1 MGKNAV
7 SNSEQITQSFA
18 KEELAARRAGI
29 SVGQYRAALRTLPAQ
44 FTDIATQ
51 LAGGQSPWL
60 ILLQQGGQVKDSFGG
75 FIPMLQTFRDYLF
88 GFNSDLSKSS
98 EETSEGIG
106 DVSEKINNTTESAE
120 HLGRVR
126 GLISPLTLSF
136 VALSVAAGTMLYAWY
151 RGTETL
157 SDFNKTLILT
167 GNESG
172 LTANRMLELARSGQ
186 EAGLTFNQTSEALTG
201 LINAGVRGGSQFDK
215 MSQAVANFT
224 DVSGVPVDK
233 VAAAFGR
240 LTNDPTSGLIA
251 MSQQFHNVT
260 AEQISYVAQLQR
272 SGDETA
278 ALQAANELATSG
290 FERQAKQLTDN
301 MGIIES
307 AADSLASAFKSMW
320 DAALDI
326 GRPDTS
332 QEILGKAQTAFKRAD
347 EIWNLRKNDRYIN
360 DEARDRFW
368 NDRETARLA
377 LDMAQ
382 QQAGIA
388 AVSAESAQQEAEQEA
403 SRKKYAAQA
412 QANYAKSQTALEKY
426 TARQNELNKAL
437 KEGHILQADY
447 AINMAA
453 AKKEYE
459 ASVKKTPK
467 PKGVKVSAGNRSSD
481 QTDAETLQLMTQLKL
496 LQQHTGLND
505 TISQQRKNLWSLQ
518 SKFTVIE
525 EASKTRALSK
535 DEQSLLASKDK
546 VLAQAEVNAKLG
558 DQIVAQERLNK
569 LQDNSLK
576 YVTQMQ
582 EKTAALTDSA
592 GLSDRGAQRN
602 NERAQLRQGWKNQ
615 GGSLEDEGYQ
625 KELSALEGY
634 YAAQDEMRNNWLAGV
649 QSSWENY
656 ADMAANYNQIAA
668 DTTNTALGGVTSN
681 LQQGLYDL
689 ATQSEDAGD
698 ALSNMVE
705 GFGKTVIQTLAQL
718 AAQWLVYQ
726 GVQLLVGKTT
736 QAAAAAPMITNA
748 QATALQAQLAAYA
761 STAAIPIVGPAMAPA
776 ALTAAIGVTE
786 PLVAAISGLALSG
799 MAHDGIDKIPETG
812 TWLLKKGE
820 RVTTAGTS
828 AKLDSTLE
836 QVRQQRAASGG
847 TVIAEFHNTFT
858 GKADD
863 TTMQMVNQQLRASE
877 KRIKQYMTSQVVNPT
892 EDYGRSLKT
901 IYRGRRIK

>member
-1 MGKNAV
+1 MSQPVGDLVVKIDGD
-7 SNSEQITQSFA
+7 SA
-18 KEELAARRAGI
+18 KFDEEVAHLNKQLSGLGRAANDSTAQVTAAFTRQERAAKRAGI
-29 SVGQYRAALRTLPAQ
+29 SIGQYNNAMRMLPAQ
-44 FTDIATQ
+44 LTDVATQ

-75 FIPMLQTFRDYLF
+75 LIPTFRGLL
-88 GFNSDLSKSS
+88 GAVSPLAVGVAAL
-98 EETSEGIG
+98 TAAGAGIG
-106 DVSEKINNTTESAE
+106 YI
-120 HLGRVR
+120 
-126 GLISPLTLSF
+126 F
-136 VALSVAAGTMLYAWY
+136 YQGTS
-151 RGTETL
+151 TL
-157 SDFNKTLILT
+157 SDFNKTLTLS
-167 GNESG
+167 GNTAG
-172 LTANRMLELARSGQ
+172 LTTDRMLALAKSGQ
-186 EAGLTFNQTSEALTG
+186 QAGLTFDQTTDSLTA
-201 LINAGVRGGSQFDK
+201 LINAGVGAGARFDELSQ
-215 MSQAVANFT
+215 SVAKFST
-224 DVSGVPVDK
+224 ASGIPIEK
-233 VAAAFGR
+233 VAEAFGK

-251 MSQQFHNVT
+251 MAQQFHNVT
-260 AEQISYVAQLQR
+260 AEQIDYVAQLQR
-272 SGDETA
+272 SGDEAA
-278 ALQAANELATSG
+278 ALQAANDAATKG
-290 FERQAKQLTDN
+290 FNTQTQSLIDN
-301 MGIIES
+301 MGTIERS
-307 AADSLASAFKSMW
+307 ADSLKRAFKSMW
-320 DAALDI
+320 DAALDL
-326 GRPDTS
+326 GRPDTAGEMVS
-332 QEILGKAQTAFKRAD
+332 KAQSAFKQAD
-347 EIWNLRKNDRYIN
+347 DIWNLRKNDRYVN
-360 DEARDRFW
+360 DEARARFW
-368 NDRETARLA
+368 NDRESARLA

-388 AVSAESAQQEAEQEA
+388 KASAAAAEKEAEAESEKQ
-403 SRKKYAAQA
+403 KYAAQA

-459 ASVKKTPK
+459 ATLKKTPK
-467 PKGVKVSAGNRSSD
+467 PKGVKVSAGDRSSD

-518 SKFTVIE
+518 SKFSVIE

-576 YVTQMQ
+576 FITQMQ

-592 GLSDRGAQRN
+592 GLSDRDAQRN
-602 NERAQLRQGWKNQ
+602 SERAQLRQGWKNQ

-656 ADMAANYNQIAA
+656 ADMATNYNQIAA
-668 DTTNTALGGVTSN
+668 DTTNTALSGVTSN

-689 ATQSEDAGD
+689 ATQSESAGD

-736 QAAAAAPMITNA
+736 QASAIAPMVSNA

-828 AKLDSTLE
+828 AKLDATLE
-836 QVRQQRAASGG
+836 QVRQQRSLAGNPLH
-847 TVIAEFHNTFT
+847 VEFNNTYT
-858 GKADD
+858 GKPDD
-863 TTMQMVNQQLRASE
+863 AMVQMLDQRQRASE
-877 KRIKQYMTSQVVNPT
+877 KRLKQYFTSQVLNPT
-892 EDYGRSLKT
+892 ENYGRSLKSV
-901 IYRGRRIK
+901 YPGRRKK

>member
-1 MGKNAV
+1 MSQPVGDLVVKIDGD
-7 SNSEQITQSFA
+7 SA
-18 KEELAARRAGI
+18 KFDEEVAHLNKQLSGLGRAANDSTAQVTAAFTRQERAAKRAGI
-29 SVGQYRAALRTLPAQ
+29 SIGQYNNAMRMLPAQ
-44 FTDIATQ
+44 LTDVATQ

-75 FIPMLQTFRDYLF
+75 LIPTFRGLL
-88 GFNSDLSKSS
+88 GAVSPLAVGVAAL
-98 EETSEGIG
+98 TAAGAGIG
-106 DVSEKINNTTESAE
+106 YI
-120 HLGRVR
+120 
-126 GLISPLTLSF
+126 F
-136 VALSVAAGTMLYAWY
+136 YQGTS
-151 RGTETL
+151 TL
-157 SDFNKTLILT
+157 SDFNKTLTLS
-167 GNESG
+167 GNTAG
-172 LTANRMLELARSGQ
+172 LTTDRMLALAKSGQ
-186 EAGLTFNQTSEALTG
+186 QAGLTFDQTTDSLTA
-201 LINAGVRGGSQFDK
+201 LINAGVGAGARFDELSQ
-215 MSQAVANFT
+215 SVAKFST
-224 DVSGVPVDK
+224 ASGIPIEK
-233 VAAAFGR
+233 VAEAFGK

-251 MSQQFHNVT
+251 MAQQFHNVT
-260 AEQISYVAQLQR
+260 AEQIDYVAQLQR
-272 SGDETA
+272 SGDEAA
-278 ALQAANELATSG
+278 ALQAANDAATKG
-290 FERQAKQLTDN
+290 FNTQTQSLIDN
-301 MGIIES
+301 MGTIERS
-307 AADSLASAFKSMW
+307 ADSLKRAFKSMW
-320 DAALDI
+320 DAALDL
-326 GRPDTS
+326 GRPDTAGEMVS
-332 QEILGKAQTAFKRAD
+332 KAQSAFKQAD
-347 EIWNLRKNDRYIN
+347 DIWNLRKNDRYIN
-360 DEARDRFW
+360 DEARARFW
-368 NDRETARLA
+368 NDRESARLA

-388 AVSAESAQQEAEQEA
+388 KASAAAAEKEAEAESEKQ
-403 SRKKYAAQA
+403 KYAAQA

-459 ASVKKTPK
+459 ATLKKTPK
-467 PKGVKVSAGNRSSD
+467 PKGVKVSAGDRSYD

-518 SKFTVIE
+518 SKFAVIE

-535 DEQSLLASKDK
+535 EEQSLLASKDK

-592 GLSDRGAQRN
+592 GLSDKDAQRN
-602 NERAQLRQGWKNQ
+602 SERAQLRQGWKNQ

-625 KELSALEGY
+625 KELSALEDY

-656 ADMAANYNQIAA
+656 ANMATNYNQIAA

-736 QAAAAAPMITNA
+736 QASAIAPMVANA
-748 QATALQAQLAAYA
+748 QATSLQAQLAAYA
-761 STAAIPIVGPAMAPA
+761 STAAIPIVGPALAPA
-776 ALTAAIGVTE
+776 ALAAAAGVTA
-786 PLVAAISGLALSG
+786 PLVAAISASALAG

-828 AKLDSTLE
+828 AKLDATLE
-836 QVRQQRAASGG
+836 QVRKQRSLAGNPLH
-847 TVIAEFHNTFT
+847 VEFNNTYT
-858 GKADD
+858 GKPDD
-863 TTMQMVNQQLRASE
+863 AMVQMLDQRQRASE
-877 KRIKQYMTSQVVNPT
+877 KRLKQYFTSQVINPT
-892 EDYGRSLKT
+892 ENYGRSLKSV
-901 IYRGRRIK
+901 YPGRRKK

>member
-1 MGKNAV
+1 MSQPVGDLVVKIDGD
-7 SNSEQITQSFA
+7 SA
-18 KEELAARRAGI
+18 KFDEEVAHLNKQLSGLGRAANDSTAQVTAAFTRQERAAKRAGI
-29 SVGQYRAALRTLPAQ
+29 SIGQYNNAMRMLPAQ
-44 FTDIATQ
+44 LTDVATQ

-75 FIPMLQTFRDYLF
+75 LIPTFRGLL
-88 GFNSDLSKSS
+88 GAVSPLAVGVAAL
-98 EETSEGIG
+98 TAAGAGIG
-106 DVSEKINNTTESAE
+106 YI
-120 HLGRVR
+120 
-126 GLISPLTLSF
+126 F
-136 VALSVAAGTMLYAWY
+136 YQGTS
-151 RGTETL
+151 TL
-157 SDFNKTLILT
+157 SDFNKTLTLS
-167 GNESG
+167 GNTAG
-172 LTANRMLELARSGQ
+172 LTTDRMLALAKSGQ
-186 EAGLTFNQTSEALTG
+186 QAGLTFDQTTDSLTA
-201 LINAGVRGGSQFDK
+201 LINAGVGAGARFDELSQ
-215 MSQAVANFT
+215 SVAKFST
-224 DVSGVPVDK
+224 ASGIPIEK
-233 VAAAFGR
+233 VAEAFGK

-251 MSQQFHNVT
+251 MAQQFHNVT
-260 AEQISYVAQLQR
+260 AEQIDYVAQLQR
-272 SGDETA
+272 SGDEAA
-278 ALQAANELATSG
+278 ALQAANDAATKG
-290 FERQAKQLTDN
+290 FNTQTQSLIDN
-301 MGIIES
+301 MGTIERS
-307 AADSLASAFKSMW
+307 ADSLKRAFKSMW
-320 DAALDI
+320 DAALDL
-326 GRPDTS
+326 GRPDTAGEMVS
-332 QEILGKAQTAFKRAD
+332 KAQSAFKQAD
-347 EIWNLRKNDRYIN
+347 DIWNLRKNDRYVN
-360 DEARDRFW
+360 DEARARFW
-368 NDRETARLA
+368 NDRESARLA

-388 AVSAESAQQEAEQEA
+388 KASAAAAEKEAEAESEKQ
-403 SRKKYAAQA
+403 KYAAQA

-459 ASVKKTPK
+459 AALKKTPK
-467 PKGVKVSAGNRSSD
+467 PKGVKVSAGDRSSD

-518 SKFTVIE
+518 SKFAVIE

-535 DEQSLLASKDK
+535 EEQSLLASKDK

-592 GLSDRGAQRN
+592 GLSDKDAQRN
-602 NERAQLRQGWKNQ
+602 RERAQLRQGWKNQ

-656 ADMAANYNQIAA
+656 ADMATNYNQIAA

-736 QAAAAAPMITNA
+736 QAAASAPMITNA

-786 PLVAAISGLALSG
+786 PLVAAISGLALAG

-828 AKLDSTLE
+828 AKLDATLE
-836 QVRQQRAASGG
+836 QVRKQRSLAGNPLH
-847 TVIAEFHNTFT
+847 VEFNNTYT
-858 GKADD
+858 GKPDD
-863 TTMQMVNQQLRASE
+863 AMVQMLDQRQRASE
-877 KRIKQYMTSQVVNPT
+877 KRLKQYFTSQVINPT
-892 EDYGRSLKT
+892 ENYGRSLKSV
-901 IYRGRRIK
+901 YPGRRKK

>member
-1 MGKNAV
+1 MSQPVGDLVVKIDGD
-7 SNSEQITQSFA
+7 SA
-18 KEELAARRAGI
+18 KFDEEVAHLNKQLSGLGRAANDSTAQVTAAFTRQERAAKRAGI
-29 SVGQYRAALRTLPAQ
+29 SIGQYNNAMRMLTAQ
-44 FTDIATQ
+44 LTDVATQ

-75 FIPMLQTFRDYLF
+75 LIPTFRGLL
-88 GFNSDLSKSS
+88 GAVSPLAVGVAAL
-98 EETSEGIG
+98 TAAGAGIG
-106 DVSEKINNTTESAE
+106 YI
-120 HLGRVR
+120 
-126 GLISPLTLSF
+126 F
-136 VALSVAAGTMLYAWY
+136 YQGTS
-151 RGTETL
+151 TL
-157 SDFNKTLILT
+157 SDFNKTLTLS
-167 GNESG
+167 GNTAG
-172 LTANRMLELARSGQ
+172 LTTDRMLALAKSGQ
-186 EAGLTFNQTSEALTG
+186 QAGLTFDQTTDSLTA
-201 LINAGVRGGSQFDK
+201 LINAGVGAGARFDELSQ
-215 MSQAVANFT
+215 SVAKFST
-224 DVSGVPVDK
+224 VSGIPIEK
-233 VAAAFGR
+233 VAEAFGK

-251 MSQQFHNVT
+251 MAQQFHNVT
-260 AEQISYVAQLQR
+260 AEQIDYVAQLQR
-272 SGDETA
+272 SGDEAA
-278 ALQAANELATSG
+278 ALQAANDAATKG
-290 FERQAKQLTDN
+290 FNTQTQSLIDN
-301 MGIIES
+301 MGTIERS
-307 AADSLASAFKSMW
+307 ADSLKRAFKSMW
-320 DAALDI
+320 DAALDL
-326 GRPDTS
+326 GRPDTAGEMVS
-332 QEILGKAQTAFKRAD
+332 KAQSAFKQAD
-347 EIWNLRKNDRYIN
+347 DIWNLRKNDRYVN
-360 DEARDRFW
+360 DEARARFW
-368 NDRETARLA
+368 NDRESARLA

-388 AVSAESAQQEAEQEA
+388 KASAAAAEKEAEAESEKQ
-403 SRKKYAAQA
+403 KYAAQA

-459 ASVKKTPK
+459 ATLKKTPK
-467 PKGVKVSAGNRSSD
+467 PKGVKVSAGDRSSD

-518 SKFTVIE
+518 SKFAVIE

-535 DEQSLLASKDK
+535 EEQSLLASKDK

-592 GLSDRGAQRN
+592 GLSDKDAQRN
-602 NERAQLRQGWKNQ
+602 RERAQLRQGWKNQ

-656 ADMAANYNQIAA
+656 ADMATNYNQIAA

-786 PLVAAISGLALSG
+786 PLVAAISGLALAG

-828 AKLDSTLE
+828 AKLDATLE
-836 QVRQQRAASGG
+836 QVRKQRSLAGNPLH
-847 TVIAEFHNTFT
+847 VEFNNTYT
-858 GKADD
+858 GKPDD
-863 TTMQMVNQQLRASE
+863 AMVQMLDQRQRASE
-877 KRIKQYMTSQVVNPT
+877 KRLKQYFTSQVINPT
-892 EDYGRSLKT
+892 ENYGRSLKSV
-901 IYRGRRIK
+901 YPGRRKK

>member
-1 MGKNAV
+1 MSQPVGDLVVKIDGD
-7 SNSEQITQSFA
+7 SA
-18 KEELAARRAGI
+18 KFDEEVAHLNKQLSGLGRAANDSTAQVTAAFTRQERAAKRAGI
-29 SVGQYRAALRTLPAQ
+29 SIGQYNNAMRMLPAQ
-44 FTDIATQ
+44 LTDVATQ

-75 FIPMLQTFRDYLF
+75 LIPTFRGLL
-88 GFNSDLSKSS
+88 GAVSPVAVGVAAL
-98 EETSEGIG
+98 TAAGAGIG
-106 DVSEKINNTTESAE
+106 YI
-120 HLGRVR
+120 
-126 GLISPLTLSF
+126 F
-136 VALSVAAGTMLYAWY
+136 YQGTS
-151 RGTETL
+151 TL
-157 SDFNKTLILT
+157 SDFNKTLTLS
-167 GNESG
+167 GNTAG
-172 LTANRMLELARSGQ
+172 LTTDRMLALAKSGQ
-186 EAGLTFNQTSEALTG
+186 QAGLTFDQTTDSLTA
-201 LINAGVRGGSQFDK
+201 LINAGVGAGARFDELSQ
-215 MSQAVANFT
+215 SVAKFST
-224 DVSGVPVDK
+224 ASGIPIEK
-233 VAAAFGR
+233 VAEAFGK
-240 LTNDPTSGLIA
+240 LTNDPTSGLVA
-251 MSQQFHNVT
+251 MAQQFHNVT
-260 AEQISYVAQLQR
+260 AEQIDYVAQLQR
-272 SGDETA
+272 SGDEAA
-278 ALQAANELATSG
+278 ALQAANDAATKG
-290 FERQAKQLTDN
+290 FNTQTQSLIDN
-301 MGIIES
+301 MGTIERS
-307 AADSLASAFKSMW
+307 ADSLKRAFKSMW
-320 DAALDI
+320 DAALDL
-326 GRPDTS
+326 GRPDTAGEMVS
-332 QEILGKAQTAFKRAD
+332 KAQSAFKQAD
-347 EIWNLRKNDRYIN
+347 DIWNLRKNDRYVN
-360 DEARDRFW
+360 DEARARFW
-368 NDRETARLA
+368 NDRESARLA

-388 AVSAESAQQEAEQEA
+388 KASAAAAEKEAEAESEKQ
-403 SRKKYAAQA
+403 KYAAQA

-459 ASVKKTPK
+459 ATLKKTPK
-467 PKGVKVSAGNRSSD
+467 PKGVKVSAGDRSSD

-518 SKFTVIE
+518 SKFAVIE

-592 GLSDRGAQRN
+592 GLSDKDAQRN
-602 NERAQLRQGWKNQ
+602 SERAQLRQGWKNQ

-656 ADMAANYNQIAA
+656 ADMATNYNQIAA

-736 QAAAAAPMITNA
+736 QASAIAPMVANA
-748 QATALQAQLAAYA
+748 QATSLQAQLAAYA
-761 STAAIPIVGPAMAPA
+761 STAAIPIVGPALAPA
-776 ALTAAIGVTE
+776 ALAAAAGVTA
-786 PLVAAISGLALSG
+786 PLVAAISASALAG

-836 QVRQQRAASGG
+836 QVRKQRSLAGNPLH
-847 TVIAEFHNTFT
+847 VEFNNTYT
-858 GKADD
+858 GKPDD
-863 TTMQMVNQQLRASE
+863 ATIQMWDQRQRASE
-877 KRIKQYMTSQVVNPT
+877 KRLKEGANKQVISSQADSLIKISRIWADFFPANTSNQP
-892 EDYGRSLKT
+892 
-901 IYRGRRIK
+901 I

>member
-1 MGKNAV
+1 MSQPVGDLVVKIDGD
-7 SNSEQITQSFA
+7 SA
-18 KEELAARRAGI
+18 KFDEEVAHLNKQLSGLGRAANDSTAQVTAAFTRQERAAKRAGI
-29 SVGQYRAALRTLPAQ
+29 SIGQYNNAMRMLPAQ
-44 FTDIATQ
+44 LTDVATQ

-75 FIPMLQTFRDYLF
+75 LIPTFRGLL
-88 GFNSDLSKSS
+88 GAVSPLAVGVAAL
-98 EETSEGIG
+98 TAAGAGIG
-106 DVSEKINNTTESAE
+106 YI
-120 HLGRVR
+120 
-126 GLISPLTLSF
+126 F
-136 VALSVAAGTMLYAWY
+136 YQGTS
-151 RGTETL
+151 TL
-157 SDFNKTLILT
+157 SDFSKTLTLS
-167 GNESG
+167 GNTAG
-172 LTANRMLELARSGQ
+172 LTTDRMLALAKSGQ
-186 EAGLTFNQTSEALTG
+186 QAGLTFDQTTDSLTA
-201 LINAGVRGGSQFDK
+201 LIN
-215 MSQAVANFT
+215 
-224 DVSGVPVDK
+224 SGVGAGARFDELSQSVAKFSTASGIPIEK
-233 VAAAFGR
+233 VAEAFGK

-251 MSQQFHNVT
+251 MAQQFHNVT
-260 AEQISYVAQLQR
+260 AEQIDYVAQLQR
-272 SGDETA
+272 SGDEAA
-278 ALQAANELATSG
+278 ALQAANDAATKG
-290 FERQAKQLTDN
+290 FNTQTQSLIDN
-301 MGIIES
+301 MGTIERS
-307 AADSLASAFKSMW
+307 ADSLKRAFKSMW
-320 DAALDI
+320 DAALDL
-326 GRPDTS
+326 GRPDTAGEMVS
-332 QEILGKAQTAFKRAD
+332 KAQSAFKQAD
-347 EIWNLRKNDRYIN
+347 DIWNLRKNDRYVN
-360 DEARDRFW
+360 DEARARFW
-368 NDRETARLA
+368 NDRESARLA

-388 AVSAESAQQEAEQEA
+388 KASAAAAEKEAEAESEKQ
-403 SRKKYAAQA
+403 KYAAQA

-459 ASVKKTPK
+459 ATLKKTPK
-467 PKGVKVSAGNRSSD
+467 PKGVKVSAGDRSSD

-518 SKFTVIE
+518 SKFAVIE

-592 GLSDRGAQRN
+592 GLSDKDAQRN
-602 NERAQLRQGWKNQ
+602 SERAQLRQGWKNQ

-656 ADMAANYNQIAA
+656 ADMATNYNQIAA

-736 QAAAAAPMITNA
+736 QASAIAPMVANA
-748 QATALQAQLAAYA
+748 QATSLQAQLAAYA
-761 STAAIPIVGPAMAPA
+761 STAAIPIVGPALAPA
-776 ALTAAIGVTE
+776 ALAAAAGVTA
-786 PLVAAISGLALSG
+786 PLVAAISASALAG

-836 QVRQQRAASGG
+836 QVRKQRSLAGNPLH
-847 TVIAEFHNTFT
+847 VEFNNTYT
-858 GKADD
+858 GKPDD
-863 TTMQMVNQQLRASE
+863 ATIQMWDQRQRASE
-877 KRIKQYMTSQVVNPT
+877 KRLKQYFTSQVINPT
-892 EDYGRSLKT
+892 ENYGRSLKSV
-901 IYRGRRIK
+901 YPGRRKK

>member
-1 MGKNAV
+1 MSQPVGDLVVKIDGD
-7 SNSEQITQSFA
+7 SA
-18 KEELAARRAGI
+18 KFDEEVAHLNKQLSGLGRAANDSTAQVTAAFTRQERAAKRAGI
-29 SVGQYRAALRTLPAQ
+29 SIGQYNNAMRMLPAQ
-44 FTDIATQ
+44 LTDVATQ

-75 FIPMLQTFRDYLF
+75 LLPTFRGLL
-88 GFNSDLSKSS
+88 GAVSPLAVGVAAL
-98 EETSEGIG
+98 TAAGAGIG
-106 DVSEKINNTTESAE
+106 YI
-120 HLGRVR
+120 
-126 GLISPLTLSF
+126 F
-136 VALSVAAGTMLYAWY
+136 YQGTS
-151 RGTETL
+151 TL
-157 SDFNKTLILT
+157 SDFNKTLTLS
-167 GNESG
+167 GNTAG
-172 LTANRMLELARSGQ
+172 LTTDRMLALAKSGQ
-186 EAGLTFNQTSEALTG
+186 QAGLTFDQTTDSLTA
-201 LINAGVRGGSQFDK
+201 LINAGVGAGARFDELSQ
-215 MSQAVANFT
+215 SVAKFST
-224 DVSGVPVDK
+224 ASGIPIEK
-233 VAAAFGR
+233 VAEAFGK

-251 MSQQFHNVT
+251 MAQQFHNVT
-260 AEQISYVAQLQR
+260 AEQIDYVAQLQR
-272 SGDETA
+272 SGDEAA
-278 ALQAANELATSG
+278 ALQAANDAATKG
-290 FERQAKQLTDN
+290 FNTQTQSLIDN
-301 MGIIES
+301 MGTIERS
-307 AADSLASAFKSMW
+307 ADSLKRAFKSMW
-320 DAALDI
+320 DAALDL
-326 GRPDTS
+326 GRPDTAGEMVS
-332 QEILGKAQTAFKRAD
+332 KAKSAFKQAD
-347 EIWNLRKNDRYIN
+347 DIWNLRKNDRYVN
-360 DEARDRFW
+360 DEARARFW
-368 NDRETARLA
+368 NDRESARLA

-388 AVSAESAQQEAEQEA
+388 KASAAAAEKEAEAESEKQ
-403 SRKKYAAQA
+403 KYAAQA

-459 ASVKKTPK
+459 ATLKKTPK
-467 PKGVKVSAGNRSSD
+467 PKGVKVSAGDRSSD

-518 SKFTVIE
+518 SKFSVIE

-592 GLSDRGAQRN
+592 GLSDRDAQRN
-602 NERAQLRQGWKNQ
+602 SERAQLRQGWKNQ

-656 ADMAANYNQIAA
+656 ADMATNYNQIAA
-668 DTTNTALGGVTSN
+668 DTTNTALSGVTSN

-689 ATQSEDAGD
+689 ATQSESAGD

-736 QAAAAAPMITNA
+736 QASAIAPMVSNA

-828 AKLDSTLE
+828 AKLDATLE
-836 QVRQQRAASGG
+836 QVRQQRSLAGNPLH
-847 TVIAEFHNTFT
+847 VEFNNTYT
-858 GKADD
+858 GKPDD
-863 TTMQMVNQQLRASE
+863 AMVQMLDQRQRASE
-877 KRIKQYMTSQVVNPT
+877 KRLKQYFTSQVLNPT
-892 EDYGRSLKT
+892 ENYGRSLKSV
-901 IYRGRRIK
+901 YPGRRKK

>member
-1 MGKNAV
+1 MSQPVGDLVVKIDGD
-7 SNSEQITQSFA
+7 SA
-18 KEELAARRAGI
+18 KFDEEVAHLNKQLSGLGRAANDSTAQVTAAFTRQERAAKRAGI
-29 SVGQYRAALRTLPAQ
+29 SIGQYNNAMRMLPAQ
-44 FTDIATQ
+44 LTDVATQ

-75 FIPMLQTFRDYLF
+75 LIPTFRELL
-88 GFNSDLSKSS
+88 GAVSPLAVGVAAL
-98 EETSEGIG
+98 TAAGAGIG
-106 DVSEKINNTTESAE
+106 YI
-120 HLGRVR
+120 
-126 GLISPLTLSF
+126 F
-136 VALSVAAGTMLYAWY
+136 YQGTS
-151 RGTETL
+151 TL
-157 SDFNKTLILT
+157 SDFSKTLTLS
-167 GNESG
+167 GNTAG
-172 LTANRMLELARSGQ
+172 LTTDRMLALAKSGQ
-186 EAGLTFNQTSEALTG
+186 QAGLTFDQTTDSLTA
-201 LINAGVRGGSQFDK
+201 LINAGVGAGARFDELSQ
-215 MSQAVANFT
+215 SVAKFST
-224 DVSGVPVDK
+224 ASGIPIEK
-233 VAAAFGR
+233 VAEAFGK

-251 MSQQFHNVT
+251 MAQQFHNVT
-260 AEQISYVAQLQR
+260 AEQIDYVAQLQR
-272 SGDETA
+272 SGDEAA
-278 ALQAANELATSG
+278 ALQAANDAATKG
-290 FERQAKQLTDN
+290 FNTQTQSLIDN
-301 MGIIES
+301 MGTIERS
-307 AADSLASAFKSMW
+307 ADSLKRAFKSMW
-320 DAALDI
+320 DAALDL
-326 GRPDTS
+326 GRPDTAGEMVS
-332 QEILGKAQTAFKRAD
+332 KAQSAFKQAD
-347 EIWNLRKNDRYIN
+347 DIWNLRKNDRYVN
-360 DEARDRFW
+360 DEARARFW
-368 NDRETARLA
+368 NDRESARLA

-388 AVSAESAQQEAEQEA
+388 KASAAAAEKEAEAESEKQ
-403 SRKKYAAQA
+403 KYAAQA

-459 ASVKKTPK
+459 ATLKKTPK
-467 PKGVKVSAGNRSSD
+467 PKGVKVSAGDRSSD

-518 SKFTVIE
+518 SKFAVIE

-592 GLSDRGAQRN
+592 GLSDKDAQRN
-602 NERAQLRQGWKNQ
+602 SEMAQLRQGWKNQ

-656 ADMAANYNQIAA
+656 ADMATNYNQIAA
-668 DTTNTALGGVTSN
+668 DTTNTALSGVTSN

-705 GFGKTVIQTLAQL
+705 GFGKTVIQTLTQL

-736 QAAAAAPMITNA
+736 QATATAPMIANA

-761 STAAIPIVGPAMAPA
+761 STAAIPIVGPGLAPA
-776 ALTAAIGVTE
+776 ALAAAAGVTT
-786 PLVAAISGLALSG
+786 PLVAAISASALAG

-828 AKLDSTLE
+828 AKLDATLD
-836 QVRQQRAASGG
+836 QVRQQRTASSRP
-847 TVIAEFHNTFT
+847 VVAEFHNTFT
-858 GKADD
+858 GKPDD
-863 TTMQMVNQQLRASE
+863 TTMQMVNQQMRASE
-877 KRIKQYMTSQVVNPT
+877 KRLKQYFTSQVQNPS
-892 EDYGRSLKT
+892 ENYGRALKAV
-901 IYRGRRIK
+901 YPGRRMK

>member
-1 MGKNAV
+1 MSQPVGDLVVKIDGD
-7 SNSEQITQSFA
+7 SA
-18 KEELAARRAGI
+18 KFDEEVAHLNKQLSGLGRAANDSTAQVTAAFTRQERAAKRAGI
-29 SVGQYRAALRTLPAQ
+29 SIGQYNNAMRMLPAQ
-44 FTDIATQ
+44 LTDVATQ

-75 FIPMLQTFRDYLF
+75 LIPTFRGLL
-88 GFNSDLSKSS
+88 GAVSPLAVGVAAL
-98 EETSEGIG
+98 TAAGAGIG
-106 DVSEKINNTTESAE
+106 YI
-120 HLGRVR
+120 
-126 GLISPLTLSF
+126 F
-136 VALSVAAGTMLYAWY
+136 YQGTS
-151 RGTETL
+151 TL
-157 SDFNKTLILT
+157 SDFNKTLTLS
-167 GNESG
+167 GNTAG
-172 LTANRMLELARSGQ
+172 LTTDRMLALAKSGQ
-186 EAGLTFNQTSEALTG
+186 QAGLTFDQTTDSLTA
-201 LINAGVRGGSQFDK
+201 LINAGVGAGARFDELSQ
-215 MSQAVANFT
+215 SVAKFST
-224 DVSGVPVDK
+224 ASGIPIEK
-233 VAAAFGR
+233 VAEAFGK

-251 MSQQFHNVT
+251 MAQQFHNVT
-260 AEQISYVAQLQR
+260 AEQIDYVAQLQR
-272 SGDETA
+272 SGDEAA
-278 ALQAANELATSG
+278 ALQAANDAATKG
-290 FERQAKQLTDN
+290 FNTQTQSLIDN
-301 MGIIES
+301 MGTIERS
-307 AADSLASAFKSMW
+307 ADSLKRAFKSMW
-320 DAALDI
+320 DAALDL
-326 GRPDTS
+326 GRPDTAGEMVS
-332 QEILGKAQTAFKRAD
+332 KAESAFKQAD
-347 EIWNLRKNDRYIN
+347 EIWNLRKNDRYVN
-360 DEARDRFW
+360 DEARARFW
-368 NDRETARLA
+368 NDRESARLA

-382 QQAGIA
+382 QQASIA
-388 AVSAESAQQEAEQEA
+388 KASAAAAEKEAEAESEKQ
-403 SRKKYAAQA
+403 KYAAQA

-459 ASVKKTPK
+459 ATLKKTPK
-467 PKGVKVSAGNRSSD
+467 PKGVKVSAGDRSSD

-576 YVTQMQ
+576 YLTQMQ

-592 GLSDRGAQRN
+592 GLSDRDAQRN
-602 NERAQLRQGWKNQ
+602 SERAQLRQGWKNQ

-656 ADMAANYNQIAA
+656 ADMATNYNQIAA
-668 DTTNTALGGVTSN
+668 DTTNTALSGVTSN

-736 QAAAAAPMITNA
+736 QASAIAPMVSNA

-828 AKLDSTLE
+828 AKLDATLE
-836 QVRQQRAASGG
+836 QVRQQRSLAGNPLH
-847 TVIAEFHNTFT
+847 VEFNNTYT
-858 GKADD
+858 GKPDD
-863 TTMQMVNQQLRASE
+863 AMVQMLDQRQRASE
-877 KRIKQYMTSQVVNPT
+877 KRLKQYFTSQVINPT
-892 EDYGRSLKT
+892 ENYGRSLKSV
-901 IYRGRRIK
+901 YPGRRKK

>member
-1 MGKNAV
+1 MSQPVGDLVVKIDGD
-7 SNSEQITQSFA
+7 SA
-18 KEELAARRAGI
+18 KFDEEVAHLNKQLSGLGRAANDSTAQVTAAFTRQERAAKRAGI
-29 SVGQYRAALRTLPAQ
+29 SIGQYNNAMRMLPAQ
-44 FTDIATQ
+44 LTDVATQ

-75 FIPMLQTFRDYLF
+75 LIPTFRGLL
-88 GFNSDLSKSS
+88 GAVSPLAVGVAAL
-98 EETSEGIG
+98 TAAGAGIG
-106 DVSEKINNTTESAE
+106 YI
-120 HLGRVR
+120 
-126 GLISPLTLSF
+126 F
-136 VALSVAAGTMLYAWY
+136 YQGTS
-151 RGTETL
+151 TL
-157 SDFNKTLILT
+157 SDFNKTLTLS
-167 GNESG
+167 GNTAG
-172 LTANRMLELARSGQ
+172 LTTDRMLALAKSGQ
-186 EAGLTFNQTSEALTG
+186 QAGLTFDQTTDSLTA
-201 LINAGVRGGSQFDK
+201 LINAGVGAGARFDELSQ
-215 MSQAVANFT
+215 SVAKFST
-224 DVSGVPVDK
+224 ASGIPIEK
-233 VAAAFGR
+233 VAEAFGK
-240 LTNDPTSGLIA
+240 LTNDPTSGLVA
-251 MSQQFHNVT
+251 MAQQFHNVT
-260 AEQISYVAQLQR
+260 AEQIDYVAQLQR
-272 SGDETA
+272 SGDEAA
-278 ALQAANELATSG
+278 ALQAANDAATKG
-290 FERQAKQLTDN
+290 FNTQTQSLIDN
-301 MGIIES
+301 MGTIERS
-307 AADSLASAFKSMW
+307 ADSLKRAFKSMW
-320 DAALDI
+320 DAALDL
-326 GRPDTS
+326 GRPDTAGEMVS
-332 QEILGKAQTAFKRAD
+332 KAQSAFKQAD
-347 EIWNLRKNDRYIN
+347 DIWNLRKNDRYVN
-360 DEARDRFW
+360 DEARARFW
-368 NDRETARLA
+368 NDRESARLA

-388 AVSAESAQQEAEQEA
+388 KASAAAAEKEAEAESEKQ
-403 SRKKYAAQA
+403 KYAAQA

-459 ASVKKTPK
+459 ATLKKTPK
-467 PKGVKVSAGNRSSD
+467 PKGVKVSAGDRSSD

-518 SKFTVIE
+518 SKFAVIE

-592 GLSDRGAQRN
+592 GLSDKDAQRN
-602 NERAQLRQGWKNQ
+602 SERAQLRQGWKNQ

-656 ADMAANYNQIAA
+656 ADMATNYNQIAA

-726 GVQLLVGKTT
+726 GGQLLVGKTT
-736 QAAAAAPMITNA
+736 QASAIAPMVANA
-748 QATALQAQLAAYA
+748 QATSLQAQLAAYA
-761 STAAIPIVGPAMAPA
+761 STAAIPIVGPALAPA
-776 ALTAAIGVTE
+776 ALAAAAGVTA
-786 PLVAAISGLALSG
+786 PLVAAISASALAG

-836 QVRQQRAASGG
+836 QVRKQRSLAGNPLH
-847 TVIAEFHNTFT
+847 VEFNNTYT
-858 GKADD
+858 GKPDD
-863 TTMQMVNQQLRASE
+863 ATIQMWDQRQRASE
-877 KRIKQYMTSQVVNPT
+877 KRLKQYFTSQVINPT
-892 EDYGRSLKT
+892 ENYGRSLKSV
-901 IYRGRRIK
+901 YPGRRKK

>member
-1 MGKNAV
+1 MSQPVGDLVVKIDGD
-7 SNSEQITQSFA
+7 SA
-18 KEELAARRAGI
+18 KFDEEVAHLNKQLSGLGRAANDSTAQVTAAFTRQERAAKRAGI
-29 SVGQYRAALRTLPAQ
+29 SIGQYNNAMRMLPAQ
-44 FTDIATQ
+44 LTDVATQ

-75 FIPMLQTFRDYLF
+75 LIPTFRGLL
-88 GFNSDLSKSS
+88 GAVSPLAVGVAAL
-98 EETSEGIG
+98 TAAGAGIG
-106 DVSEKINNTTESAE
+106 YI
-120 HLGRVR
+120 
-126 GLISPLTLSF
+126 F
-136 VALSVAAGTMLYAWY
+136 YQGTS
-151 RGTETL
+151 TL
-157 SDFNKTLILT
+157 SDFSKTLTLS
-167 GNESG
+167 GNTAG
-172 LTANRMLELARSGQ
+172 LTTDRMLALAKSGQ
-186 EAGLTFNQTSEALTG
+186 QAGLTFDQTTDSLTA
-201 LINAGVRGGSQFDK
+201 LINAGVGAGARFDELSQ
-215 MSQAVANFT
+215 SVAKFST
-224 DVSGVPVDK
+224 ASGIPIEK
-233 VAAAFGR
+233 VAEAFGK

-251 MSQQFHNVT
+251 MAQQFHNVT
-260 AEQISYVAQLQR
+260 AEQIDYVAQLQR
-272 SGDETA
+272 SGDEAA
-278 ALQAANELATSG
+278 ALQAANDAATKG
-290 FERQAKQLTDN
+290 FNTQTQSLIDN
-301 MGIIES
+301 MGTIERS
-307 AADSLASAFKSMW
+307 ADSLKRAFKSMW
-320 DAALDI
+320 DAALDL
-326 GRPDTS
+326 GRPDTAGEMVS
-332 QEILGKAQTAFKRAD
+332 KAQSAFKQAD
-347 EIWNLRKNDRYIN
+347 DIWNLRKNDRYVN
-360 DEARDRFW
+360 DEARARFW
-368 NDRETARLA
+368 NDRESARLA

-388 AVSAESAQQEAEQEA
+388 KASAAAAEKEAEAESEKQ
-403 SRKKYAAQA
+403 KYAAQA

-459 ASVKKTPK
+459 ATLKKTPK
-467 PKGVKVSAGNRSSD
+467 PKGVKVSAGDRSSD

-518 SKFTVIE
+518 SKFAVIE

-592 GLSDRGAQRN
+592 GLSDKDAQRN
-602 NERAQLRQGWKNQ
+602 SERAQLRQGWKNQ

-656 ADMAANYNQIAA
+656 ADMATNYNQIAA

-736 QAAAAAPMITNA
+736 QASAIAPMVANA
-748 QATALQAQLAAYA
+748 QATSLQAQLAAYA
-761 STAAIPIVGPAMAPA
+761 STAAIPIVGPALAPA
-776 ALTAAIGVTE
+776 ALAAAAGVTA
-786 PLVAAISGLALSG
+786 PLVAAISASALAG

-836 QVRQQRAASGG
+836 QVRKQRSLAGNPLH
-847 TVIAEFHNTFT
+847 VEFHNTYT
-858 GKADD
+858 GKPDD
-863 TTMQMVNQQLRASE
+863 ATIQMWDQRQRASE
-877 KRIKQYMTSQVVNPT
+877 KRLKQYFTSQVINPT
-892 EDYGRSLKT
+892 ENYGRSLKSV
-901 IYRGRRIK
+901 YPGRRKK

>member
-1 MGKNAV
+1 MSQPVGDLVVKIDGDSANFDEEVAHLNKQLSGLGRAANDSTAQV
-7 SNSEQITQSFA
+7 TAAFTRQERAA
-18 KEELAARRAGI
+18 KRAGI
-29 SVGQYRAALRTLPAQ
+29 SIGQYNNAMRMLPAQ
-44 FTDIATQ
+44 LTDVATQ

-75 FIPMLQTFRDYLF
+75 LIPTFRGLL
-88 GFNSDLSKSS
+88 GAVSPLAAGVAAL
-98 EETSEGIG
+98 TAAGAGIG
-106 DVSEKINNTTESAE
+106 YI
-120 HLGRVR
+120 
-126 GLISPLTLSF
+126 F
-136 VALSVAAGTMLYAWY
+136 YQGTS
-151 RGTETL
+151 TL
-157 SDFNKTLILT
+157 SDFNKTLTLS
-167 GNESG
+167 GNTAG
-172 LTANRMLELARSGQ
+172 LTTDRMLALAKSGQ
-186 EAGLTFNQTSEALTG
+186 QAGLTFDQTTDSLTA
-201 LINAGVRGGSQFDK
+201 LINAGVGAGARFDDLSQ
-215 MSQAVANFT
+215 SVAKFST
-224 DVSGVPVDK
+224 ASGIPIEK
-233 VAAAFGR
+233 VAEAFGK

-251 MSQQFHNVT
+251 MAQQFHNVT
-260 AEQISYVAQLQR
+260 AEQIDYVAQLQR
-272 SGDETA
+272 SGDEAA
-278 ALQAANELATSG
+278 ALQAANDAATKG
-290 FERQAKQLTDN
+290 FNTQTQSLIDN
-301 MGIIES
+301 MGTIERS
-307 AADSLASAFKSMW
+307 ADSLKRAFKSMW
-320 DAALDI
+320 DAALDL
-326 GRPDTS
+326 GRPDTAEEMVS
-332 QEILGKAQTAFKRAD
+332 KAQSVFKQAD
-347 EIWNLRKNDRYIN
+347 DIWNLRKNDRYVN
-360 DEARDRFW
+360 DEARARFW
-368 NDRETARLA
+368 NDRESARLA

-388 AVSAESAQQEAEQEA
+388 KASAAAAEKEAEAESEKQ
-403 SRKKYAAQA
+403 KYAAQA

-459 ASVKKTPK
+459 ATLKKTPK
-467 PKGVKVSAGNRSSD
+467 PKGVKVSAGDRSSD

-518 SKFTVIE
+518 SKFAVIE

-592 GLSDRGAQRN
+592 GLSDKDAQRN
-602 NERAQLRQGWKNQ
+602 SERAQLRQGWKNQ

-656 ADMAANYNQIAA
+656 ADMATNYNQIAA

-736 QAAAAAPMITNA
+736 QATAVAPLIANA

-761 STAAIPIVGPAMAPA
+761 STAAIPIVGPGLAPA
-776 ALTAAIGVTE
+776 ALAAAAGVTT
-786 PLVAAISGLALSG
+786 PLVAAISASALAG

-828 AKLDSTLE
+828 AKLDATLDE
-836 QVRQQRAASGG
+836 VRQQRTLGG
-847 TVIAEFHNTFT
+847 
-858 GKADD
+858 
-863 TTMQMVNQQLRASE
+863 
-877 KRIKQYMTSQVVNPT
+877 
-892 EDYGRSLKT
+892 
-901 IYRGRRIK
+901 

>member
-1 MGKNAV
+1 MSQPVGDLVVKIDGD
-7 SNSEQITQSFA
+7 SA
-18 KEELAARRAGI
+18 KFDEEVAHLNKQLSGLGRAANDSTAQVTAAFTRQERAAKRAGI
-29 SVGQYRAALRTLPAQ
+29 SIGQYNNAMRMLPAQ
-44 FTDIATQ
+44 LTDVATQ

-75 FIPMLQTFRDYLF
+75 LIPTFRGLL
-88 GFNSDLSKSS
+88 GAVSPLAVGVAAL
-98 EETSEGIG
+98 TAAGAGIG
-106 DVSEKINNTTESAE
+106 YI
-120 HLGRVR
+120 
-126 GLISPLTLSF
+126 F
-136 VALSVAAGTMLYAWY
+136 YQGTS
-151 RGTETL
+151 TL
-157 SDFNKTLILT
+157 SDFNKTLTLS
-167 GNESG
+167 GNTAG
-172 LTANRMLELARSGQ
+172 LTTDRMLVLAKSGQ
-186 EAGLTFNQTSEALTG
+186 QAGLTFDQTTDSLTA
-201 LINAGVRGGSQFDK
+201 LINAGVGAGARFDELSQ
-215 MSQAVANFT
+215 SVAKFST
-224 DVSGVPVDK
+224 ASGIPIEK
-233 VAAAFGR
+233 VAEAFGK

-251 MSQQFHNVT
+251 MAQQFHNVT
-260 AEQISYVAQLQR
+260 AEQIDYVAQLQR
-272 SGDETA
+272 SGDEAA
-278 ALQAANELATSG
+278 ALQAANDAATKG
-290 FERQAKQLTDN
+290 FNTQTQSLIDN
-301 MGIIES
+301 MGTIERS
-307 AADSLASAFKSMW
+307 ADSLKRAFKSMW
-320 DAALDI
+320 DAALDL
-326 GRPDTS
+326 GRPDTAGEMVS
-332 QEILGKAQTAFKRAD
+332 KAQSAFKQAD
-347 EIWNLRKNDRYIN
+347 DIWNLRKNDRYVN
-360 DEARDRFW
+360 DEARARFW
-368 NDRETARLA
+368 NDRESARLA

-388 AVSAESAQQEAEQEA
+388 KASAAAAEKEAEAESEKQ
-403 SRKKYAAQA
+403 KYAAQA

-459 ASVKKTPK
+459 ATLKKTPK
-467 PKGVKVSAGNRSSD
+467 PKGVKVSAGDRSSD

-569 LQDNSLK
+569 LQDNALK
-576 YVTQMQ
+576 YVTQIQ

-592 GLSDRGAQRN
+592 GLSDRDAQRN

-615 GGSLEDEGYQ
+615 GGSLDDEGYK
-625 KELSALEGY
+625 KELGALEGY
-634 YAAQDEMRNNWLAGV
+634 YAAQDEMRSNWLAGV
-649 QSSWENY
+649 QSSWESY
-656 ADMAANYNQIAA
+656 ADMATNYNQIAA
-668 DTTNTALGGVTSN
+668 DTTNTALSGVTSN

-698 ALSNMVE
+698 ALSNMIE

-736 QAAAAAPMITNA
+736 QATAVAPLIANA

-761 STAAIPIVGPAMAPA
+761 STAAIPIVGPGLAPA
-776 ALTAAIGVTE
+776 ALAAAAGVTT
-786 PLVAAISGLALSG
+786 PLVAAISASALAG

-828 AKLDSTLE
+828 AKLDATLD
-836 QVRQQRAASGG
+836 QVRQQRTTGG
-847 TVIAEFHNTFT
+847 RQIVAEFHNTFS
-858 GKADD
+858 GKPDD
-863 TTMQMVNQQLRASE
+863 AMLASFDKRQRESE
-877 KRIKQYMTSQVVNPT
+877 KRLVKYLTSQIMEPT
-892 EDYGRSLKT
+892 EEYGRAIRSV
-901 IYRGRRIK
+901 YPGRRMR

>member
-1 MGKNAV
+1 MSQPVGDLVVKIDGD
-7 SNSEQITQSFA
+7 SA
-18 KEELAARRAGI
+18 KFDEEVAHLNKQLSGLGRAANDSTAQVTAAFTRQERAAKRAGI
-29 SVGQYRAALRTLPAQ
+29 SIGQYNNAMRMLPAQ
-44 FTDIATQ
+44 LTDVATQ

-75 FIPMLQTFRDYLF
+75 LIPTFRGLL
-88 GFNSDLSKSS
+88 GAVSPLAVGVAAL
-98 EETSEGIG
+98 TAAGAGIG
-106 DVSEKINNTTESAE
+106 YI
-120 HLGRVR
+120 
-126 GLISPLTLSF
+126 F
-136 VALSVAAGTMLYAWY
+136 YQGTS
-151 RGTETL
+151 TL
-157 SDFNKTLILT
+157 SDFNKTLTLS
-167 GNESG
+167 GNTAG
-172 LTANRMLELARSGQ
+172 LTTDRMLALAKSGQ
-186 EAGLTFNQTSEALTG
+186 QAGLTFDQTTDSLTA
-201 LINAGVRGGSQFDK
+201 LINAGVGAGARFDELSQ
-215 MSQAVANFT
+215 SVAKFST
-224 DVSGVPVDK
+224 ASGIPIEK
-233 VAAAFGR
+233 VAEAFGK
-240 LTNDPTSGLIA
+240 LTNDPTSGLVA
-251 MSQQFHNVT
+251 MAQQFHNVT
-260 AEQISYVAQLQR
+260 AEQIDYVAQLQR
-272 SGDETA
+272 SGDEAA
-278 ALQAANELATSG
+278 ALQAANDAATKG
-290 FERQAKQLTDN
+290 FNTQTQSLIDN
-301 MGIIES
+301 MGTIERS
-307 AADSLASAFKSMW
+307 ADSLKRAFKSMW
-320 DAALDI
+320 DAALDL
-326 GRPDTS
+326 GRPDTAGEMVS
-332 QEILGKAQTAFKRAD
+332 KAQSAFKQAD
-347 EIWNLRKNDRYIN
+347 DIWNLRKNDRYVN
-360 DEARDRFW
+360 DEARARFW
-368 NDRETARLA
+368 NDRESARLA

-388 AVSAESAQQEAEQEA
+388 KASAAAAEKEAEAESEKQ
-403 SRKKYAAQA
+403 KYAAQA

-459 ASVKKTPK
+459 ATLKKTPK
-467 PKGVKVSAGNRSSD
+467 PKGVKVSAGDRSSD

-518 SKFTVIE
+518 SKFAVIE

-592 GLSDRGAQRN
+592 GLSDKDAQRN
-602 NERAQLRQGWKNQ
+602 SERAQLRQGWKNQ

-656 ADMAANYNQIAA
+656 ADMATNYNQIAA

-736 QAAAAAPMITNA
+736 QASAIAPMVANA
-748 QATALQAQLAAYA
+748 QATSLQAQLAAYA
-761 STAAIPIVGPAMAPA
+761 STAAIPIVGPALAPA
-776 ALTAAIGVTE
+776 ALAAAAGVTA
-786 PLVAAISGLALSG
+786 PLVAAISASALAG

-836 QVRQQRAASGG
+836 QVRKQRSLAGNPLH
-847 TVIAEFHNTFT
+847 VEFNNTYT
-858 GKADD
+858 GKPDD
-863 TTMQMVNQQLRASE
+863 ATIQMWDQRQRASE
-877 KRIKQYMTSQVVNPT
+877 KKLKQYFTSQVINPT
-892 EDYGRSLKT
+892 ENYGRSLKSV
-901 IYRGRRIK
+901 YPGRRKK

>member
-1 MGKNAV
+1 MSQPVGDLVVKIDGD
-7 SNSEQITQSFA
+7 SA
-18 KEELAARRAGI
+18 KFDEEVAHLNKQLSGLGRAANDSTAQVTAAFTRQERAAKRAGI
-29 SVGQYRAALRTLPAQ
+29 SIGQYNNAMRMLPAQ
-44 FTDIATQ
+44 FTDVATQ

-75 FIPMLQTFRDYLF
+75 LIPTFRAL
-88 GFNSDLSKSS
+88 
-98 EETSEGIG
+98 
-106 DVSEKINNTTESAE
+106 
-120 HLGRVR
+120 LGAV
-126 GLISPLTLSF
+126 SPLA
-136 VALSVAAGTMLYAWY
+136 VGVAALTAAGAGVGYIFY
-151 RGTETL
+151 QGSSTL
-157 SDFNKTLILT
+157 SDFNKTLTLS
-167 GNESG
+167 GNTAG
-172 LTANRMLELARSGQ
+172 LTTDRMLVLAKSGQ
-186 EAGLTFNQTSEALTG
+186 QAGLTFDQTSDSLTA
-201 LINAGVRGGSQFDK
+201 LINAGVGAGACFDEL
-215 MSQAVANFT
+215 SQAVAKFST
-224 DVSGVPVDK
+224 ASGIPVEK
-233 VAAAFGR
+233 VAEAFGK

-251 MSQQFHNVT
+251 MAQQFHNVT
-260 AEQISYVAQLQR
+260 SEQIAYVAQLQR
-272 SGDETA
+272 SGDEAA
-278 ALQAANELATSG
+278 ALQAANDAATKG
-290 FERQAKQLTDN
+290 FNTQTQSLIDN
-301 MGIIES
+301 MGTIERS
-307 AADSLASAFKSMW
+307 ADSLKRAFKSMW
-320 DAALDI
+320 DAALDL
-326 GRPDTS
+326 GRPDTAGEMAS
-332 QEILGKAQTAFKRAD
+332 KAEAAFKRAD
-347 EIWNLRKNDRYIN
+347 EIWNLRKNDRYVN
-360 DEARDRFW
+360 DEARARYW
-368 NDRETARLA
+368 NDRESARLA

-382 QQAGIA
+382 QQAGVAKASVA
-388 AVSAESAQQEAEQEA
+388 AAEKEAEAESDKQ
-403 SRKKYAAQA
+403 KYAAQA

-459 ASVKKTPK
+459 DSVKKTPK
-467 PKGVKVSAGNRSSD
+467 PKGVKVSAGDRSSD
-481 QTDAETLQLMTQLKL
+481 QTNAETLQLMTQLKL

-518 SKFTVIE
+518 SKFSVIE

-582 EKTAALTDSA
+582 EKTAALTDSS
-592 GLSDRGAQRN
+592 GMGDRETQRN
-602 NERAQLRQGWKNQ
+602 LERAQLRQGWKNQ
-615 GGSLEDEGYQ
+615 GGSLEDEGYK
-625 KELSALEGY
+625 KELGALEGY
-634 YAAQDEMRNNWLAGV
+634 YAAQDEMRKNWLSGV

-656 ADMAANYNQIAA
+656 ADMATNYNQIAA
-668 DTTNTALGGVTSN
+668 DTTNTALSGVTSN

-705 GFGKTVIQTLAQL
+705 GFGKTVIQTLTQL
-718 AAQWLVYQ
+718 GAQWLVYE
-726 GVQLLVGKTT
+726 GIQLLVGKTT
-736 QAAAAAPMITNA
+736 QATALAPMIANA
-748 QATALQAQLAAYA
+748 QATSLQAQLAAYA
-761 STAAIPIVGPAMAPA
+761 STAAIPIVGPALAPA
-776 ALTAAIGVTE
+776 AMAAAAGVTT
-786 PLVAAISGLALSG
+786 PLVAAISASALAG

-877 KRIKQYMTSQVVNPT
+877 KRLKQYMTSQVVNPT
-892 EDYGRSLKT
+892 EDFGRSLKT
-901 IYRGRRIK
+901 IYRGRRIT

>member
-1 MGKNAV
+1 MSQPVGDLVVKIDGD
-7 SNSEQITQSFA
+7 SA
-18 KEELAARRAGI
+18 KFDEEVAHLNKQLSGLGRAANDSTAQVTAAFTRQERAAKRAGI
-29 SVGQYRAALRTLPAQ
+29 SIGQYNNAMRMLPAQ
-44 FTDIATQ
+44 LTDVATQ

-75 FIPMLQTFRDYLF
+75 LIPTFRGLL
-88 GFNSDLSKSS
+88 GAVSPLAVGVAAL
-98 EETSEGIG
+98 TAAGAGIG
-106 DVSEKINNTTESAE
+106 YIFYQGTS
-120 HLGRVR
+120 
-126 GLISPLTLSF
+126 TLSN
-136 VALSVAAGTMLYAWY
+136 
-151 RGTETL
+151 
-157 SDFNKTLILT
+157 FNKTLTLS
-167 GNESG
+167 GNTAG
-172 LTANRMLELARSGQ
+172 LTTDRMLALAKSGQ
-186 EAGLTFNQTSEALTG
+186 QAGLTFDQTTDSLTA
-201 LINAGVRGGSQFDK
+201 LINAGVGAGARFDELSQ
-215 MSQAVANFT
+215 SVAKFST
-224 DVSGVPVDK
+224 ASGIPIEK
-233 VAAAFGR
+233 VAEAFGK

-251 MSQQFHNVT
+251 MAQQFHNVT
-260 AEQISYVAQLQR
+260 AEQIDYVAQLQR
-272 SGDETA
+272 SGDEAA
-278 ALQAANELATSG
+278 ALQAANDAATKG
-290 FERQAKQLTDN
+290 FNTQTQSLIDN
-301 MGIIES
+301 MGTIERS
-307 AADSLASAFKSMW
+307 ADSLKRAFKSMW
-320 DAALDI
+320 DAALDL
-326 GRPDTS
+326 GRPDTAGEMVS
-332 QEILGKAQTAFKRAD
+332 KAQSAFKQAD
-347 EIWNLRKNDRYIN
+347 DIWNLRKNDRYVN
-360 DEARDRFW
+360 DEARARFW
-368 NDRETARLA
+368 NDRESARLA

-388 AVSAESAQQEAEQEA
+388 KASAAAAEKEAEAESEKQ
-403 SRKKYAAQA
+403 KYAAQA

-459 ASVKKTPK
+459 ATLKKTPK
-467 PKGVKVSAGNRSSD
+467 PKGVKVSAGDRSSD

-518 SKFTVIE
+518 SKFSVIE

-576 YVTQMQ
+576 YITQMQ

-592 GLSDRGAQRN
+592 GLSDRDAQRN
-602 NERAQLRQGWKNQ
+602 SERAQLRQGWKNQ

-656 ADMAANYNQIAA
+656 ADMATNYNQIAA
-668 DTTNTALGGVTSN
+668 DTTNTALSGVTSN

-689 ATQSEDAGD
+689 ATQSESAGD

-736 QAAAAAPMITNA
+736 QASAIAPMVSNA

-828 AKLDSTLE
+828 AKLDATLE
-836 QVRQQRAASGG
+836 QVRQQRSLAGNPLH
-847 TVIAEFHNTFT
+847 VEFNNTYT
-858 GKADD
+858 GKPDD
-863 TTMQMVNQQLRASE
+863 AMVQMLDQRQRASE
-877 KRIKQYMTSQVVNPT
+877 KRLKQYFTSQVLNPT
-892 EDYGRSLKT
+892 ENYGRSLKSV
-901 IYRGRRIK
+901 YPGRRKK

>member
-1 MGKNAV
+1 MSQPVGDLVVKIDGD
-7 SNSEQITQSFA
+7 SA
-18 KEELAARRAGI
+18 KFDEEVAHLNKQLSGLGRAANDSTAQVTAAFTRQERAAKRAGI
-29 SVGQYRAALRTLPAQ
+29 SIGQYNNAMRMLPAQ
-44 FTDIATQ
+44 LTDVATQ

-75 FIPMLQTFRDYLF
+75 LIPTFRGLL
-88 GFNSDLSKSS
+88 GAVSPLAVGVAAL
-98 EETSEGIG
+98 TAAGAGIG
-106 DVSEKINNTTESAE
+106 YI
-120 HLGRVR
+120 
-126 GLISPLTLSF
+126 F
-136 VALSVAAGTMLYAWY
+136 YQGTS
-151 RGTETL
+151 TL
-157 SDFNKTLILT
+157 SDFNKTLTLS
-167 GNESG
+167 GNTAG
-172 LTANRMLELARSGQ
+172 LTTDRMLALAKSGQ
-186 EAGLTFNQTSEALTG
+186 QAGLTFDQTTDSLTA
-201 LINAGVRGGSQFDK
+201 LINAGVGAGARFDELSQ
-215 MSQAVANFT
+215 SVAKFST
-224 DVSGVPVDK
+224 ASGIPIEK
-233 VAAAFGR
+233 VAEAFGK

-251 MSQQFHNVT
+251 MAQQFHNVT
-260 AEQISYVAQLQR
+260 AEQIDYVAQLQR
-272 SGDETA
+272 SGDEAA
-278 ALQAANELATSG
+278 ALQAANDAATKG
-290 FERQAKQLTDN
+290 FNTQTQSLIDN
-301 MGIIES
+301 MGTIERS
-307 AADSLASAFKSMW
+307 ADSLKRAFKSMW
-320 DAALDI
+320 DAALDL
-326 GRPDTS
+326 GRPDTAGEMVS
-332 QEILGKAQTAFKRAD
+332 KAQSAFKQAD
-347 EIWNLRKNDRYIN
+347 DIWNLRKNDRYVN
-360 DEARDRFW
+360 DEARARFW
-368 NDRETARLA
+368 NDRESARLA

-388 AVSAESAQQEAEQEA
+388 KASAAAAEKEAEAESEKQ
-403 SRKKYAAQA
+403 KYAAQA

-459 ASVKKTPK
+459 ATLKKTPK
-467 PKGVKVSAGNRSSD
+467 PKGVKASAGDRSSD

-592 GLSDRGAQRN
+592 GLSDRDAQRN
-602 NERAQLRQGWKNQ
+602 SERAQLRQGWKNQ

-786 PLVAAISGLALSG
+786 PLVAAISGLALAG

-836 QVRQQRAASGG
+836 QVRQQRSLAGNPLH
-847 TVIAEFHNTFT
+847 VEFNNTYT
-858 GKADD
+858 GKPDD
-863 TTMQMVNQQLRASE
+863 AMVQMLDQRQRASE
-877 KRIKQYMTSQVVNPT
+877 KRLKQYFTSQVINPT
-892 EDYGRSLKT
+892 ENYGRSLKSV
-901 IYRGRRIK
+901 YPGRRKK

>member
-1 MGKNAV
+1 MSQPVGDLVVKIDGD
-7 SNSEQITQSFA
+7 SA
-18 KEELAARRAGI
+18 KFDEEVAHLNKQLSGLGRAANDSTAQVTAAFTRQERAAKRAGI
-29 SVGQYRAALRTLPAQ
+29 SIGQYNNAMRMLPAQ
-44 FTDIATQ
+44 LTDVATQ

-75 FIPMLQTFRDYLF
+75 LIPTFRGLL
-88 GFNSDLSKSS
+88 GAVSPLAVGVAAL
-98 EETSEGIG
+98 TAAGAGIG
-106 DVSEKINNTTESAE
+106 YI
-120 HLGRVR
+120 
-126 GLISPLTLSF
+126 F
-136 VALSVAAGTMLYAWY
+136 YQGTS
-151 RGTETL
+151 TL
-157 SDFNKTLILT
+157 SDFNKTLTLS
-167 GNESG
+167 GNTAG
-172 LTANRMLELARSGQ
+172 LTTDRMLALAKSGQ
-186 EAGLTFNQTSEALTG
+186 QAGLTFDQTTDSLTA
-201 LINAGVRGGSQFDK
+201 LINAGVGAGARFDELSQ
-215 MSQAVANFT
+215 SVAKFST
-224 DVSGVPVDK
+224 ASGIPIEK
-233 VAAAFGR
+233 VAEAFGK
-240 LTNDPTSGLIA
+240 LTNDPTSGLVA
-251 MSQQFHNVT
+251 MAQQFHNVT
-260 AEQISYVAQLQR
+260 AEQIDYVAQLQR
-272 SGDETA
+272 SGDEAA
-278 ALQAANELATSG
+278 ALQAANDAATKG
-290 FERQAKQLTDN
+290 FNTQTQSLIDN
-301 MGIIES
+301 MGTIERY
-307 AADSLASAFKSMW
+307 ADSLKRAFKSMW
-320 DAALDI
+320 DAALDL
-326 GRPDTS
+326 GRPDTAGEMVS
-332 QEILGKAQTAFKRAD
+332 KAQSAFKQAD
-347 EIWNLRKNDRYIN
+347 DIWNLRKNDRYVN
-360 DEARDRFW
+360 DEARARFW
-368 NDRETARLA
+368 NDRESARLA

-388 AVSAESAQQEAEQEA
+388 KASAAAAEKEAEAESEKQ
-403 SRKKYAAQA
+403 KYAAQA

-459 ASVKKTPK
+459 ATLKKTPK
-467 PKGVKVSAGNRSSD
+467 PKGVKVSAGDRSSD

-518 SKFTVIE
+518 SKFAVIE

-535 DEQSLLASKDK
+535 DEQTLLASKDK

-592 GLSDRGAQRN
+592 GLSDKDAQRN
-602 NERAQLRQGWKNQ
+602 SERAQLRQGWKNQ

-656 ADMAANYNQIAA
+656 ADMATNYNQIAA

-726 GVQLLVGKTT
+726 EVQLLVGKTT
-736 QAAAAAPMITNA
+736 QASAIAPMVANA
-748 QATALQAQLAAYA
+748 QATSLQAQLAAYA
-761 STAAIPIVGPAMAPA
+761 STAAIPIVGPALAPA
-776 ALTAAIGVTE
+776 ALAAAAGVTA
-786 PLVAAISGLALSG
+786 PLVAAISASALAG

-836 QVRQQRAASGG
+836 QVRKQRSLAGNPLH
-847 TVIAEFHNTFT
+847 VEFNNTYT
-858 GKADD
+858 GKPDD
-863 TTMQMVNQQLRASE
+863 ATIQMWDQRQRASE
-877 KRIKQYMTSQVVNPT
+877 KRLKQYFTSQVINPT
-892 EDYGRSLKT
+892 ENYGRSLKSV
-901 IYRGRRIK
+901 YPGRRKK

>member
-1 MGKNAV
+1 M
-7 SNSEQITQSFA
+7 SQSVGDLVVKIDGDSA
-18 KEELAARRAGI
+18 KFDEEVAHLNKQLSGLGRAANDSTAQVTAAFTRQERAAKRAGI
-29 SVGQYRAALRTLPAQ
+29 SIGQYNNAMRMLPAQ
-44 FTDIATQ
+44 LTDVATQ

-75 FIPMLQTFRDYLF
+75 LIPTFRGLL
-88 GFNSDLSKSS
+88 GAVSPLAVGVAAL
-98 EETSEGIG
+98 TAAGAGIG
-106 DVSEKINNTTESAE
+106 YI
-120 HLGRVR
+120 
-126 GLISPLTLSF
+126 F
-136 VALSVAAGTMLYAWY
+136 YQGTS
-151 RGTETL
+151 TL
-157 SDFNKTLILT
+157 SDFNKTLTLS
-167 GNESG
+167 GNTAG
-172 LTANRMLELARSGQ
+172 LTTDRMLALAKSGQ
-186 EAGLTFNQTSEALTG
+186 QAGLTFDQTTDSLTA
-201 LINAGVRGGSQFDK
+201 LINAGVGAGARFDELSQ
-215 MSQAVANFT
+215 SVAKFST
-224 DVSGVPVDK
+224 ASGIPIEK
-233 VAAAFGR
+233 VAEAFGK

-251 MSQQFHNVT
+251 MAQQFHNVT
-260 AEQISYVAQLQR
+260 AEQIDYVAQLQR
-272 SGDETA
+272 SGDEAA
-278 ALQAANELATSG
+278 ALQAANDAATKG
-290 FERQAKQLTDN
+290 FNTQTQSLIDN
-301 MGIIES
+301 MGTIERS
-307 AADSLASAFKSMW
+307 ADSLKRAFKSMW
-320 DAALDI
+320 DAALDL
-326 GRPDTS
+326 GRPDTAGEMVS
-332 QEILGKAQTAFKRAD
+332 KAQSAFKQAD
-347 EIWNLRKNDRYIN
+347 DIWNLRKNDRYVN
-360 DEARDRFW
+360 DEARARFW
-368 NDRETARLA
+368 NDRESARLA

-388 AVSAESAQQEAEQEA
+388 KASAAAAEKEAEAESEKQ
-403 SRKKYAAQA
+403 KYAAQA

-459 ASVKKTPK
+459 ATLKKTPK
-467 PKGVKVSAGNRSSD
+467 PKGVKVSAGDRSSD

-518 SKFTVIE
+518 SKFAVIE

-535 DEQSLLASKDK
+535 EEQSLLASKDK

-592 GLSDRGAQRN
+592 GLSDKDTQRN
-602 NERAQLRQGWKNQ
+602 SERAQLRQGWKNQ
-615 GGSLEDEGYQ
+615 GGSLADEGYQ

-656 ADMAANYNQIAA
+656 ADMATNYNQIAA
-668 DTTNTALGGVTSN
+668 DTTNTALSGVTSN

-705 GFGKTVIQTLAQL
+705 GFGKTVIQTLTQL

-736 QAAAAAPMITNA
+736 QATATAPMIANA

-761 STAAIPIVGPAMAPA
+761 STAAIPIVGPGLAPA
-776 ALTAAIGVTE
+776 ALAAAAGVTA
-786 PLVAAISGLALSG
+786 PLVAAISASALAG

-828 AKLDSTLE
+828 AKLDATLD
-836 QVRQQRAASGG
+836 QVRQQRTASSRP
-847 TVIAEFHNTFT
+847 VVAEFHNTFT
-858 GKADD
+858 GKPDD
-863 TTMQMVNQQLRASE
+863 TTMQMVNQQMRASE
-877 KRIKQYMTSQVVNPT
+877 KRLKQYFTSQVQNPS
-892 EDYGRSLKT
+892 ENYGRALKAV
-901 IYRGRRIK
+901 YPRRRMK

>member
-1 MGKNAV
+1 MSQPVGDLVVKIDGD
-7 SNSEQITQSFA
+7 SA
-18 KEELAARRAGI
+18 KFDEEVAHLNKQLSGLGRAANDSTAQVTAAFTRQERAAKRAGI
-29 SVGQYRAALRTLPAQ
+29 SIGQYNNAMRMLPAQ
-44 FTDIATQ
+44 LTDVATQ

-75 FIPMLQTFRDYLF
+75 LIPTFRGL
-88 GFNSDLSKSS
+88 
-98 EETSEGIG
+98 
-106 DVSEKINNTTESAE
+106 
-120 HLGRVR
+120 LGAV
-126 GLISPLTLSF
+126 SPLA
-136 VALSVAAGTMLYAWY
+136 VGVAALTAAGAGVGYIFY
-151 RGTETL
+151 QGSSTL
-157 SDFNKTLILT
+157 SDFNKTLTLS
-167 GNESG
+167 GNTAG
-172 LTANRMLELARSGQ
+172 LTTDRMLVLARSGQ
-186 EAGLTFNQTSEALTG
+186 QAGLTFDQTSDSLAA
-201 LINAGVRGGSQFDK
+201 LINAGVGAGARFDEL
-215 MSQAVANFT
+215 SQAVAKFST
-224 DVSGVPVDK
+224 ASGIPVEK
-233 VAAAFGR
+233 VAEAFGK

-251 MSQQFHNVT
+251 MAQQFHNVT
-260 AEQISYVAQLQR
+260 AEQIDYVAQLQR
-272 SGDETA
+272 SGDEAA
-278 ALQAANELATSG
+278 ALQAANDAATKG
-290 FERQAKQLTDN
+290 FNTQTQSLIDN
-301 MGIIES
+301 MGTIERS
-307 AADSLASAFKSMW
+307 ADSLKRAFKSMW
-320 DAALDI
+320 DAALDL
-326 GRPDTS
+326 GRPDTAGEMVS
-332 QEILGKAQTAFKRAD
+332 KAQSAFKQAD
-347 EIWNLRKNDRYIN
+347 EIWNLRKNDRYVN
-360 DEARDRFW
+360 DEARARFW
-368 NDRETARLA
+368 NDRESARLA

-388 AVSAESAQQEAEQEA
+388 KASVTAAEKEAEAESDKQ
-403 SRKKYAAQA
+403 KYAAQA

-467 PKGVKVSAGNRSSD
+467 PKGVKVSAGDRSSD

-592 GLSDRGAQRN
+592 GLSDRDAQRN

-634 YAAQDEMRNNWLAGV
+634 YAAQDEMRNNWLSGV

-656 ADMAANYNQIAA
+656 ADMATNYNQIAA
-668 DTTNTALGGVTSN
+668 DTTNTALSGVTSN

-736 QAAAAAPMITNA
+736 QASAVAPMVANA

-761 STAAIPIVGPAMAPA
+761 STAAIPIVGPALAPGALVA
-776 ALTAAIGVTE
+776 AAGVTT
-786 PLVAAISGLALSG
+786 PLVAAISASALAG

>member
-1 MGKNAV
+1 MSQPVGDLVVKIDGD
-7 SNSEQITQSFA
+7 SA
-18 KEELAARRAGI
+18 KFDEEVAHLNKQLSGLGRAANDSTAQVTAAFTRQERAAKRAGI
-29 SVGQYRAALRTLPAQ
+29 SIGQYNNAMRMLPAQ
-44 FTDIATQ
+44 LTDVATQ

-75 FIPMLQTFRDYLF
+75 LIPTFRGLL
-88 GFNSDLSKSS
+88 GAVSPLAVGVAAL
-98 EETSEGIG
+98 TAAGAGIG
-106 DVSEKINNTTESAE
+106 YI
-120 HLGRVR
+120 
-126 GLISPLTLSF
+126 F
-136 VALSVAAGTMLYAWY
+136 YQGTS
-151 RGTETL
+151 TL
-157 SDFNKTLILT
+157 SDFNKTLTLS
-167 GNESG
+167 GNTAG
-172 LTANRMLELARSGQ
+172 LTTDRMLALAKSGQ
-186 EAGLTFNQTSEALTG
+186 QAGLTFDQTTDSLTA
-201 LINAGVRGGSQFDK
+201 LINAGVGAGARFDELSQ
-215 MSQAVANFT
+215 SVAKFST
-224 DVSGVPVDK
+224 ASGIPIEK
-233 VAAAFGR
+233 VAEAFGK
-240 LTNDPTSGLIA
+240 LTNDPTSGLVA
-251 MSQQFHNVT
+251 MAQQFHNVT
-260 AEQISYVAQLQR
+260 AEQIDYVAQLQR
-272 SGDETA
+272 SGDEAA
-278 ALQAANELATSG
+278 ALQAANDAATKG
-290 FERQAKQLTDN
+290 FNTQTQSLIDN
-301 MGIIES
+301 MGTIERS
-307 AADSLASAFKSMW
+307 ADSLKRAFKSMW
-320 DAALDI
+320 DAALDL
-326 GRPDTS
+326 GRPDTAGEMVS
-332 QEILGKAQTAFKRAD
+332 KAQSAFKQAD
-347 EIWNLRKNDRYIN
+347 DIWNLRKNDRYVN
-360 DEARDRFW
+360 DEARARFW
-368 NDRETARLA
+368 NDRESARLA

-388 AVSAESAQQEAEQEA
+388 KASAAAAEKEAEAESEKQ
-403 SRKKYAAQA
+403 KYAAQA

-459 ASVKKTPK
+459 ATLKKTPK
-467 PKGVKVSAGNRSSD
+467 PKGVKVSAGDRSSD

-518 SKFTVIE
+518 SKFAVIE

-582 EKTAALTDSA
+582 EKSAALTDSA
-592 GLSDRGAQRN
+592 GLSDKDAQRN
-602 NERAQLRQGWKNQ
+602 SERAQLRQGWKNQ

-656 ADMAANYNQIAA
+656 ADMATNYNQIAA

-736 QAAAAAPMITNA
+736 QASAIAPMVANA
-748 QATALQAQLAAYA
+748 QATSLQAQLAAYA
-761 STAAIPIVGPAMAPA
+761 STAAIPIVGPALAPA
-776 ALTAAIGVTE
+776 ALAAAAGVTA
-786 PLVAAISGLALSG
+786 PLVAAISASALAG

-836 QVRQQRAASGG
+836 QVRKQRSLAGNPLH
-847 TVIAEFHNTFT
+847 VEFNNTYT
-858 GKADD
+858 GKPDD
-863 TTMQMVNQQLRASE
+863 ATIQMWDQRQRASE
-877 KRIKQYMTSQVVNPT
+877 KRLKQYFTSQVINPT
-892 EDYGRSLKT
+892 ENYGRSLKSV
-901 IYRGRRIK
+901 YPGRRKK

>member
-1 MGKNAV
+1 MSQPVGDLVVKIDGD
-7 SNSEQITQSFA
+7 SA
-18 KEELAARRAGI
+18 KFDEEVAHLNKQLSGLGRAANDSTAQVTAAFTRQERAAKRAGI
-29 SVGQYRAALRTLPAQ
+29 SIGQYNNAMRMLPAQ
-44 FTDIATQ
+44 LTDVATQ

-75 FIPMLQTFRDYLF
+75 LIPTFRGLL
-88 GFNSDLSKSS
+88 GAVSPLAVGVAAL
-98 EETSEGIG
+98 TAAGAGIG
-106 DVSEKINNTTESAE
+106 YI
-120 HLGRVR
+120 
-126 GLISPLTLSF
+126 F
-136 VALSVAAGTMLYAWY
+136 YQGTS
-151 RGTETL
+151 TL
-157 SDFNKTLILT
+157 SDFNKTLTLS
-167 GNESG
+167 GNTAG
-172 LTANRMLELARSGQ
+172 LTTDRMLALAKSGQ
-186 EAGLTFNQTSEALTG
+186 QAGLTFDQTTDSLTA
-201 LINAGVRGGSQFDK
+201 LINAGVGAGARFDELSQ
-215 MSQAVANFT
+215 SVAKFST
-224 DVSGVPVDK
+224 ASGIPIEK
-233 VAAAFGR
+233 VAEAFGK
-240 LTNDPTSGLIA
+240 LTNDPTSGLVA
-251 MSQQFHNVT
+251 MAQQFHNVT
-260 AEQISYVAQLQR
+260 AEQIDYVAQLQR
-272 SGDETA
+272 SGDEAA
-278 ALQAANELATSG
+278 ALQAANDAATKG
-290 FERQAKQLTDN
+290 FNTQTQSLIDN
-301 MGIIES
+301 MGTIERS
-307 AADSLASAFKSMW
+307 ADSLKRAFKSMW
-320 DAALDI
+320 DAALDL
-326 GRPDTS
+326 GRPDTAGEMVS
-332 QEILGKAQTAFKRAD
+332 KAQSAFKQAD
-347 EIWNLRKNDRYIN
+347 DIWNLRKNDRYVN
-360 DEARDRFW
+360 DEARARFW
-368 NDRETARLA
+368 NDRESARLA

-388 AVSAESAQQEAEQEA
+388 KASAAAAEKEAEAESEKQ
-403 SRKKYAAQA
+403 KYAAQA

-459 ASVKKTPK
+459 ATLKKTPK
-467 PKGVKVSAGNRSSD
+467 PKGVKISAGDRSSD

-518 SKFTVIE
+518 SKFAVIE

-592 GLSDRGAQRN
+592 GLSDKDAQRN
-602 NERAQLRQGWKNQ
+602 SERAQLRQGWKNQ

-656 ADMAANYNQIAA
+656 ADMATNYNQIAA

-736 QAAAAAPMITNA
+736 QASAIAPMVANA
-748 QATALQAQLAAYA
+748 QATSLQAQLAAYA
-761 STAAIPIVGPAMAPA
+761 STAAIPIVGPALAPA
-776 ALTAAIGVTE
+776 ALAAAAGVTA
-786 PLVAAISGLALSG
+786 PLVAAISASALAG

-836 QVRQQRAASGG
+836 QVRKQRSLAGNPLH
-847 TVIAEFHNTFT
+847 VEFNNTYT
-858 GKADD
+858 GKPDD
-863 TTMQMVNQQLRASE
+863 ATIQMWDQRQRASE
-877 KRIKQYMTSQVVNPT
+877 KRLKQYFTSQVINPT
-892 EDYGRSLKT
+892 ENYGRSLKSV
-901 IYRGRRIK
+901 YPGRRKK

>member
-1 MGKNAV
+1 MSQPVGDLVVKINGD
-7 SNSEQITQSFA
+7 SA
-18 KEELAARRAGI
+18 KFDEEVAHLNKQLSGLGRAANDSTAQVTAAFTRQERAAKRAGI
-29 SVGQYRAALRTLPAQ
+29 SIGQYNNAMRMLPAQ
-44 FTDIATQ
+44 LTDVATQ

-75 FIPMLQTFRDYLF
+75 LIPTFRGLL
-88 GFNSDLSKSS
+88 GAVSPLAVGIAAL
-98 EETSEGIG
+98 TAAGAGIG
-106 DVSEKINNTTESAE
+106 YI
-120 HLGRVR
+120 
-126 GLISPLTLSF
+126 F
-136 VALSVAAGTMLYAWY
+136 YQGTS
-151 RGTETL
+151 TL
-157 SDFNKTLILT
+157 SDFNKTLTLS
-167 GNESG
+167 GNTAG
-172 LTANRMLELARSGQ
+172 LTTDRMLALAKSGQ
-186 EAGLTFNQTSEALTG
+186 QAGLTFDQTTDSLTA
-201 LINAGVRGGSQFDK
+201 LINAGVGAGARFDELSQ
-215 MSQAVANFT
+215 SVAKFST
-224 DVSGVPVDK
+224 ASGIPIEK
-233 VAAAFGR
+233 VAEAFGK

-251 MSQQFHNVT
+251 MAQQFHNVT
-260 AEQISYVAQLQR
+260 AEQIDYVAQLQR
-272 SGDETA
+272 SGDEAA
-278 ALQAANELATSG
+278 ALQAANDAATKG
-290 FERQAKQLTDN
+290 FNTQTQSLIDSMGTIER
-301 MGIIES
+301 S
-307 AADSLASAFKSMW
+307 ADSLKRAFKSMW
-320 DAALDI
+320 DAALDL
-326 GRPDTS
+326 GRPDTAGEMVS
-332 QEILGKAQTAFKRAD
+332 KAQSAFKQAD
-347 EIWNLRKNDRYIN
+347 EIWNLRKNDRYVN
-360 DEARDRFW
+360 DEARARFW
-368 NDRETARLA
+368 NDRESARLA

-388 AVSAESAQQEAEQEA
+388 KASAAAAEKEAEAESEKQ
-403 SRKKYAAQA
+403 KYAAQA

-459 ASVKKTPK
+459 ATLKKTPK
-467 PKGVKVSAGNRSSD
+467 PKGVKVSAGDRSSD

-525 EASKTRALSK
+525 EASNTRALSK

-569 LQDNSLK
+569 LQDNALK
-576 YVTQMQ
+576 YVTQIQ
-582 EKTAALTDSA
+582 EKSAALTNSA
-592 GLSDRGAQRN
+592 GLSDRDAQRN

-615 GGSLEDEGYQ
+615 GGSLDDEGYK
-625 KELSALEGY
+625 KELGALEGY

-649 QSSWENY
+649 KSSWENY
-656 ADMAANYNQIAA
+656 ADMATNYNQIAA
-668 DTTNTALGGVTSN
+668 DTTNTALSGVTSN

-736 QAAAAAPMITNA
+736 QATAVAPLIANA

-761 STAAIPIVGPAMAPA
+761 STAAIPIVGPGLAPA
-776 ALTAAIGVTE
+776 ALAAAAGVTT
-786 PLVAAISGLALSG
+786 PLVAAISASALAG

-828 AKLDSTLE
+828 AKLDATLD
-836 QVRQQRAASGG
+836 QVRQQRTTGG
-847 TVIAEFHNTFT
+847 RQIVAEFHNTFS
-858 GKADD
+858 GKPDD
-863 TTMQMVNQQLRASE
+863 AMLASFDKRQRESE
-877 KRIKQYMTSQVVNPT
+877 KRLVKYLTSQIMEPT
-892 EDYGRSLKT
+892 EEYGRAIRSV
-901 IYRGRRIK
+901 YPGRRMR

>member
-1 MGKNAV
+1 MSQPVGDLVVKIDGD
-7 SNSEQITQSFA
+7 SA
-18 KEELAARRAGI
+18 KFDEEVAHLNKQLSGLGRAANDSTAQVTAAFTRQERAAKRAGI
-29 SVGQYRAALRTLPAQ
+29 SIGQYNNAMRMLPAQ
-44 FTDIATQ
+44 LTDVATQ

-75 FIPMLQTFRDYLF
+75 LIPTFRGLL
-88 GFNSDLSKSS
+88 GAVSPLAVGVAALAAAGA
-98 EETSEGIG
+98 GIG
-106 DVSEKINNTTESAE
+106 YI
-120 HLGRVR
+120 
-126 GLISPLTLSF
+126 F
-136 VALSVAAGTMLYAWY
+136 YQGTS
-151 RGTETL
+151 TL
-157 SDFNKTLILT
+157 SDFNKTLTLS
-167 GNESG
+167 GNTAG
-172 LTANRMLELARSGQ
+172 LTTDRMLALAKSGQ
-186 EAGLTFNQTSEALTG
+186 QAGLTFDQTTDSLTA
-201 LINAGVRGGSQFDK
+201 LINAGVGAGARFDELSQ
-215 MSQAVANFT
+215 SVAKFST
-224 DVSGVPVDK
+224 ASGIPIEK
-233 VAAAFGR
+233 VAEAFGK

-251 MSQQFHNVT
+251 MAQQFHNVT
-260 AEQISYVAQLQR
+260 AEQIDYVAQLQR
-272 SGDETA
+272 SGDEAA
-278 ALQAANELATSG
+278 ALQAANDAATKG
-290 FERQAKQLTDN
+290 FNTQTQSLIDN
-301 MGIIES
+301 MGTIERS
-307 AADSLASAFKSMW
+307 ADSLKRAFKSMW
-320 DAALDI
+320 DAALDL
-326 GRPDTS
+326 GRPDTAGEMVS
-332 QEILGKAQTAFKRAD
+332 KAQSAFKQAD
-347 EIWNLRKNDRYIN
+347 DIWNLRKNDRYVN
-360 DEARDRFW
+360 DEARARFW
-368 NDRETARLA
+368 NDRESARLA

-388 AVSAESAQQEAEQEA
+388 KASAAAAEKEAEAESEKQ
-403 SRKKYAAQA
+403 KYAAQA

-459 ASVKKTPK
+459 ATLKKTPK
-467 PKGVKVSAGNRSSD
+467 PKGVKVSAGDRSSD

-518 SKFTVIE
+518 SKFSVIE

-576 YVTQMQ
+576 FITQMQ

-592 GLSDRGAQRN
+592 GLSDRDAQRN
-602 NERAQLRQGWKNQ
+602 SERAQLRQGWKNQ

-625 KELSALEGY
+625 KELSALDGY

-656 ADMAANYNQIAA
+656 ADMATNYNQIAA
-668 DTTNTALGGVTSN
+668 DTTNTALSGVTSN

-689 ATQSEDAGD
+689 ATQSESAGD

-736 QAAAAAPMITNA
+736 QASAIAPMVSNA

-828 AKLDSTLE
+828 AKLDATLE
-836 QVRQQRAASGG
+836 QVRQQRSLAGNPLH
-847 TVIAEFHNTFT
+847 VEFNNTYT
-858 GKADD
+858 GKPDD
-863 TTMQMVNQQLRASE
+863 AMVQMLDQRQRASE
-877 KRIKQYMTSQVVNPT
+877 KRLKQYFTSQVLNPT
-892 EDYGRSLKT
+892 ENYGRSLKSV
-901 IYRGRRIK
+901 YPGRRKK

>member
-1 MGKNAV
+1 MSQPVGDLVVKIDGD
-7 SNSEQITQSFA
+7 SA
-18 KEELAARRAGI
+18 KFDEEVAHLNKQLSGLGRAANDSTAQVTAAFTRQERAAKRAGI
-29 SVGQYRAALRTLPAQ
+29 SIGQYNNAMRMLPAQ
-44 FTDIATQ
+44 LTDVATQ

-75 FIPMLQTFRDYLF
+75 LIPTFRGL
-88 GFNSDLSKSS
+88 
-98 EETSEGIG
+98 
-106 DVSEKINNTTESAE
+106 
-120 HLGRVR
+120 LGAV
-126 GLISPLTLSF
+126 SPLA
-136 VALSVAAGTMLYAWY
+136 VGVAALTAAGAGMGYIFY
-151 RGTETL
+151 QGSSTL
-157 SDFNKTLILT
+157 SDFNKTLTLS
-167 GNESG
+167 GNTAG
-172 LTANRMLELARSGQ
+172 LTTDRMLVLARSGQ
-186 EAGLTFNQTSEALTG
+186 QAGLTFDQTSDSLTA
-201 LINAGVRGGSQFDK
+201 LINAGVGAGARFDELSQ
-215 MSQAVANFT
+215 SVAKFST
-224 DVSGVPVDK
+224 ASGIPVEK
-233 VAAAFGR
+233 VAEAFGK

-251 MSQQFHNVT
+251 MAQQFHNVT
-260 AEQISYVAQLQR
+260 AEQIDYVAQLQR
-272 SGDETA
+272 SGDEAA
-278 ALQAANELATSG
+278 ALQAANDAATKG
-290 FERQAKQLTDN
+290 FNTQTQSMIDN
-301 MGIIES
+301 MGTIERS
-307 AADSLASAFKSMW
+307 ADSLKRAFKSMW
-320 DAALDI
+320 DAALDL
-326 GRPDTS
+326 GRPDTAGEMVS
-332 QEILGKAQTAFKRAD
+332 KAQSAFKQAD
-347 EIWNLRKNDRYIN
+347 EIWNLRKNDRYVN
-360 DEARDRFW
+360 DEARARFW
-368 NDRETARLA
+368 NDRESARLA

-388 AVSAESAQQEAEQEA
+388 KASVSAAEKEAEVESDKQ
-403 SRKKYAAQA
+403 KYAAQA

-467 PKGVKVSAGNRSSD
+467 PKGVKVSAGDRSSD

>member
-1 MGKNAV
+1 MSQPVGDLVVKIDGD
-7 SNSEQITQSFA
+7 SA
-18 KEELAARRAGI
+18 KFDEEVAHLNKQLSGLGRAANDSTAQVTAAFTRQERAAKRAGI
-29 SVGQYRAALRTLPAQ
+29 SIGQYNNAMRMLPAQ
-44 FTDIATQ
+44 LTDVATQ

-75 FIPMLQTFRDYLF
+75 LIPTFRGLL
-88 GFNSDLSKSS
+88 GAVSPLAVGVAAL
-98 EETSEGIG
+98 TAAGAGIG
-106 DVSEKINNTTESAE
+106 YI
-120 HLGRVR
+120 
-126 GLISPLTLSF
+126 F
-136 VALSVAAGTMLYAWY
+136 YQGTS
-151 RGTETL
+151 TL
-157 SDFNKTLILT
+157 SDFNKTLTLS
-167 GNESG
+167 GNTAG
-172 LTANRMLELARSGQ
+172 LTTDRMLALAKSGQ
-186 EAGLTFNQTSEALTG
+186 QAGLTFDQTTDSLTA
-201 LINAGVRGGSQFDK
+201 LINAGVGAGARFDELSQ
-215 MSQAVANFT
+215 SVAKFST
-224 DVSGVPVDK
+224 ASGIPIEK
-233 VAAAFGR
+233 VAEAFGK
-240 LTNDPTSGLIA
+240 LTNDPTSGLVA
-251 MSQQFHNVT
+251 MAQQFHNVT
-260 AEQISYVAQLQR
+260 AEQIDYVAQLQR
-272 SGDETA
+272 SGDEAA
-278 ALQAANELATSG
+278 ALQAANDAATKG
-290 FERQAKQLTDN
+290 FNTQTQSLIDN
-301 MGIIES
+301 MGTIERS
-307 AADSLASAFKSMW
+307 ADSLKRAFKSMW
-320 DAALDI
+320 DAALDL
-326 GRPDTS
+326 GRPDTAGEMVS
-332 QEILGKAQTAFKRAD
+332 KAQSAFKQAD
-347 EIWNLRKNDRYIN
+347 DIWNLRKNDRYVN
-360 DEARDRFW
+360 DEARARFW
-368 NDRETARLA
+368 NDRESARLA

-388 AVSAESAQQEAEQEA
+388 KASAAAAEKEAEAESEKQ
-403 SRKKYAAQA
+403 KYAAQA

-459 ASVKKTPK
+459 ATLKKTPK
-467 PKGVKVSAGNRSSD
+467 PKGVKVSAGDRSSD

-518 SKFTVIE
+518 SKFAVIE

-592 GLSDRGAQRN
+592 GLSDKDAQRN
-602 NERAQLRQGWKNQ
+602 SERAQLRQGWKNQ

-656 ADMAANYNQIAA
+656 ADMATNYNQIAA

-736 QAAAAAPMITNA
+736 QASAIAPMVANA
-748 QATALQAQLAAYA
+748 QATSLQAQLAAYA
-761 STAAIPIVGPAMAPA
+761 STAAIPIVGPALAPA
-776 ALTAAIGVTE
+776 ALAAAAGVTA
-786 PLVAAISGLALSG
+786 PLVAAISASALAG

-836 QVRQQRAASGG
+836 QVRKQRSLAGNPLH
-847 TVIAEFHNTFT
+847 VEFNNTYT
-858 GKADD
+858 GKPDD
-863 TTMQMVNQQLRASE
+863 ATIQMWDQRQRASE
-877 KRIKQYMTSQVVNPT
+877 KRLKQYFTSQVINPT
-892 EDYGRSLKT
+892 ENYGRSLKSV
-901 IYRGRRIK
+901 YPGRRKK

>member
-1 MGKNAV
+1 MSQPVGDLVVKIDGD
-7 SNSEQITQSFA
+7 SA
-18 KEELAARRAGI
+18 KFDEEVAHLNKQLSGLGRAANDSTAQVTAAFTRQERAAKRAGI
-29 SVGQYRAALRTLPAQ
+29 SIGQYNNAMRMLTAQ
-44 FTDIATQ
+44 LTDVATQ

-75 FIPMLQTFRDYLF
+75 LIPTFRGLL
-88 GFNSDLSKSS
+88 GAVSPLAVGVAAL
-98 EETSEGIG
+98 TAAGAGIG
-106 DVSEKINNTTESAE
+106 YI
-120 HLGRVR
+120 
-126 GLISPLTLSF
+126 F
-136 VALSVAAGTMLYAWY
+136 YQGTS
-151 RGTETL
+151 TL
-157 SDFNKTLILT
+157 SDFNKTLTLS
-167 GNESG
+167 GNTAG
-172 LTANRMLELARSGQ
+172 LTTDRMLALAKSGQ
-186 EAGLTFNQTSEALTG
+186 QAGLTFDQTTDSLTA
-201 LINAGVRGGSQFDK
+201 LINAGVGAGARFDELSQ
-215 MSQAVANFT
+215 SVAKFST
-224 DVSGVPVDK
+224 ASGIPIEK
-233 VAAAFGR
+233 VAEAFGK

-251 MSQQFHNVT
+251 MAQQFHNVT
-260 AEQISYVAQLQR
+260 AEQIDYVAQLQR
-272 SGDETA
+272 SGDEAA
-278 ALQAANELATSG
+278 ALQAANDAATKG
-290 FERQAKQLTDN
+290 FNTQTQSLIDN
-301 MGIIES
+301 MGTIERS
-307 AADSLASAFKSMW
+307 ADSLKRAFKSMW
-320 DAALDI
+320 DAALDL
-326 GRPDTS
+326 GRPDTAGEMVS
-332 QEILGKAQTAFKRAD
+332 KAQSAFKQAD
-347 EIWNLRKNDRYIN
+347 DIWNLRKNDRYVN
-360 DEARDRFW
+360 DEARARFW
-368 NDRETARLA
+368 NDRESARLA

-388 AVSAESAQQEAEQEA
+388 KASAAAAEKEAEAESEKQ
-403 SRKKYAAQA
+403 KYAAQA

-459 ASVKKTPK
+459 ATLKKTPK
-467 PKGVKVSAGNRSSD
+467 PKGVKVSAGDRSSD

-518 SKFTVIE
+518 SKFAVIE

-535 DEQSLLASKDK
+535 EEQSLLASKDK

-592 GLSDRGAQRN
+592 GLSDKDAQRN
-602 NERAQLRQGWKNQ
+602 RERAQLRQGWKNQ

-656 ADMAANYNQIAA
+656 ADMATNYNQIAA

-786 PLVAAISGLALSG
+786 PLVAAISGLALAG

-828 AKLDSTLE
+828 AKLDATLE
-836 QVRQQRAASGG
+836 QVRKQRSLAGNPLH
-847 TVIAEFHNTFT
+847 VEFNNTYT
-858 GKADD
+858 GKPDD
-863 TTMQMVNQQLRASE
+863 AMVQMLDQRQRASE
-877 KRIKQYMTSQVVNPT
+877 KRLKQYFTSQVINPT
-892 EDYGRSLKT
+892 ENYGRSLKSV
-901 IYRGRRIK
+901 YPGRRKK

>member
-1 MGKNAV
+1 MSQPVGDLVVKIDGD
-7 SNSEQITQSFA
+7 SA
-18 KEELAARRAGI
+18 KFDEEVAHLNKQLSGLGRAANDSTAQVTAAFTRQERAAKRAGI
-29 SVGQYRAALRTLPAQ
+29 SIGQYNNAMRMLPAQ
-44 FTDIATQ
+44 LTDVATQ

-75 FIPMLQTFRDYLF
+75 LIPTFRGLL
-88 GFNSDLSKSS
+88 GSVSPLAVGVAAL
-98 EETSEGIG
+98 TAAGAGIG
-106 DVSEKINNTTESAE
+106 YIFYE
-120 HLGRVR
+120 
-126 GLISPLTLSF
+126 
-136 VALSVAAGTMLYAWY
+136 GTS
-151 RGTETL
+151 TL
-157 SDFNKTLILT
+157 SDFNKTLTLS
-167 GNESG
+167 GNTAG
-172 LTANRMLELARSGQ
+172 LTTDRMLALAKSGQ
-186 EAGLTFNQTSEALTG
+186 QAGLTFDQTTDSLTA
-201 LINAGVRGGSQFDK
+201 LINAGVGAGARFNELSQ
-215 MSQAVANFT
+215 SVAKFST
-224 DVSGVPVDK
+224 ASGIPIEK
-233 VAAAFGR
+233 VAEAFGK

-251 MSQQFHNVT
+251 MAQQFHNVT
-260 AEQISYVAQLQR
+260 AEQIDYVAQLQR
-272 SGDETA
+272 SGDEAA
-278 ALQAANELATSG
+278 ALQAANDVATKG
-290 FERQAKQLTDN
+290 FNSQTQSLIDN
-301 MGIIES
+301 MGTIERS
-307 AADSLASAFKSMW
+307 ADSLKRAFKSMW
-320 DAALDI
+320 DAALDL
-326 GRPDTS
+326 GRPDTAGEMVS
-332 QEILGKAQTAFKRAD
+332 KAQSAFKQAD
-347 EIWNLRKNDRYIN
+347 DIWNLRKNDRYVN
-360 DEARDRFW
+360 DEARARFW
-368 NDRETARLA
+368 NDRESARLA

-388 AVSAESAQQEAEQEA
+388 KASAAAAEKEAEAESEKQ
-403 SRKKYAAQA
+403 KYAAQA

-459 ASVKKTPK
+459 ATLKKTPK
-467 PKGVKVSAGNRSSD
+467 PKGVKVSAGDRSSD

-582 EKTAALTDSA
+582 EKTAALTESA
-592 GLSDRGAQRN
+592 GLSDKDAQRN
-602 NERAQLRQGWKNQ
+602 SERAQLRQGWKNQ
-615 GGSLEDEGYQ
+615 GGSLDDEGYQ

-656 ADMAANYNQIAA
+656 ADMATNYNQIAA
-668 DTTNTALGGVTSN
+668 DATNTTLGGVTSN

-736 QAAAAAPMITNA
+736 QASAIAPMVSNA

-828 AKLDSTLE
+828 AKLDATLE
-836 QVRQQRAASGG
+836 QVRQQRSLAGNPLH
-847 TVIAEFHNTFT
+847 VEFNNTYT
-858 GKADD
+858 GKPDD
-863 TTMQMVNQQLRASE
+863 STIQMWDQRQRASE
-877 KRIKQYMTSQVVNPT
+877 KRLKQYFTSQVINPT
-892 EDYGRSLKT
+892 ENYGRSLKSV
-901 IYRGRRIK
+901 YPGRRKK

>member
-1 MGKNAV
+1 MSQPVGDLVVKIDGD
-7 SNSEQITQSFA
+7 SA
-18 KEELAARRAGI
+18 KFDEEVAHLNKQLSGLGRAANDSTAQVTAAFTRQERAAKRAGI
-29 SVGQYRAALRTLPAQ
+29 SIGQYNNAMRMLPAQ
-44 FTDIATQ
+44 LTDVATQ

-75 FIPMLQTFRDYLF
+75 LIPTFRGLL
-88 GFNSDLSKSS
+88 GAVSPLAVGVAAL
-98 EETSEGIG
+98 TAAGAGIG
-106 DVSEKINNTTESAE
+106 YI
-120 HLGRVR
+120 
-126 GLISPLTLSF
+126 F
-136 VALSVAAGTMLYAWY
+136 YQGTS
-151 RGTETL
+151 TL
-157 SDFNKTLILT
+157 SDFNKTLTLS
-167 GNESG
+167 GNTAG
-172 LTANRMLELARSGQ
+172 LTTDRMLALAKSGQ
-186 EAGLTFNQTSEALTG
+186 QAGLTFDQTTDSLTA
-201 LINAGVRGGSQFDK
+201 LINAGVGAGARFDELSQ
-215 MSQAVANFT
+215 SVAKFST
-224 DVSGVPVDK
+224 ASGIPIEK
-233 VAAAFGR
+233 VAEAFGK

-251 MSQQFHNVT
+251 MAQQFHNVT
-260 AEQISYVAQLQR
+260 AEQIDYVAQLQR
-272 SGDETA
+272 SGDEAA
-278 ALQAANELATSG
+278 ALQAANDAATKG
-290 FERQAKQLTDN
+290 FNTQTQSLIDN
-301 MGIIES
+301 MGTIERS
-307 AADSLASAFKSMW
+307 ADSLKRAFKSMW
-320 DAALDI
+320 DAALDL
-326 GRPDTS
+326 GRPDTAGEMVS
-332 QEILGKAQTAFKRAD
+332 KAQSAFKQAD
-347 EIWNLRKNDRYIN
+347 DIWNLRKNDRYVN
-360 DEARDRFW
+360 DEARARFW
-368 NDRETARLA
+368 NDRESARLA

-388 AVSAESAQQEAEQEA
+388 KASAAAAEKEAEAESEKQ
-403 SRKKYAAQA
+403 KYAAQA

-459 ASVKKTPK
+459 ATLKKTPK
-467 PKGVKVSAGNRSSD
+467 PKGVKVSAGDRSSD

-518 SKFTVIE
+518 SKFAVIE

-535 DEQSLLASKDK
+535 EEQSLLASKDK

-592 GLSDRGAQRN
+592 GLSDKDAQRN
-602 NERAQLRQGWKNQ
+602 RERAQLRQGWKNQ

-656 ADMAANYNQIAA
+656 ADMATNYNQIAA

-786 PLVAAISGLALSG
+786 PLVAAISGLALAG

-828 AKLDSTLE
+828 AKLDATLE
-836 QVRQQRAASGG
+836 QVR
-847 TVIAEFHNTFT
+847 
-858 GKADD
+858 K
-863 TTMQMVNQQLRASE
+863 
-877 KRIKQYMTSQVVNPT
+877 
-892 EDYGRSLKT
+892 
-901 IYRGRRIK
+901 

>member
-1 MGKNAV
+1 MSQPVGDLVVKIDGD
-7 SNSEQITQSFA
+7 SA
-18 KEELAARRAGI
+18 KFDEEVAHLNKQLSGLGRAANDSTAQVTAAFTRQERAAKRAGI
-29 SVGQYRAALRTLPAQ
+29 SIGQYNNAMRMLPVQ
-44 FTDIATQ
+44 LTDVATQ

-75 FIPMLQTFRDYLF
+75 LIPTFRGLL
-88 GFNSDLSKSS
+88 GAVSPLAVGVAAL
-98 EETSEGIG
+98 TAAGAGIG
-106 DVSEKINNTTESAE
+106 YI
-120 HLGRVR
+120 
-126 GLISPLTLSF
+126 F
-136 VALSVAAGTMLYAWY
+136 YQGTS
-151 RGTETL
+151 TL
-157 SDFNKTLILT
+157 SDFNKTLTLS
-167 GNESG
+167 GNTAG
-172 LTANRMLELARSGQ
+172 LTTDRMLALAKSGQ
-186 EAGLTFNQTSEALTG
+186 QAGLTFDQTTDSLTA
-201 LINAGVRGGSQFDK
+201 LINAGVGAGARFDELSQ
-215 MSQAVANFT
+215 SVAKFST
-224 DVSGVPVDK
+224 ASGIPIEK
-233 VAAAFGR
+233 VAEAFGK

-251 MSQQFHNVT
+251 MAQQFHNVT
-260 AEQISYVAQLQR
+260 AEQIDYVAQLQR
-272 SGDETA
+272 SGDEAA
-278 ALQAANELATSG
+278 ALQAANDAATKG
-290 FERQAKQLTDN
+290 FNTQTQSLIDN
-301 MGIIES
+301 MGTIERS
-307 AADSLASAFKSMW
+307 ADSLKRAFKSMW
-320 DAALDI
+320 DAALDL
-326 GRPDTS
+326 GRPDTAGEMVS
-332 QEILGKAQTAFKRAD
+332 KAQSAFKQAD
-347 EIWNLRKNDRYIN
+347 DIWNLRKNDRYVN
-360 DEARDRFW
+360 DEARARFW
-368 NDRETARLA
+368 NDRESARLA

-388 AVSAESAQQEAEQEA
+388 KASAAAAEKEAEAESEKQ
-403 SRKKYAAQA
+403 KYAAQA

-459 ASVKKTPK
+459 ATLKKTPK
-467 PKGVKVSAGNRSSD
+467 PKGVKVSAGDRSSD

-518 SKFTVIE
+518 SKFAVIE

-535 DEQSLLASKDK
+535 EEQSLLASKDK

-576 YVTQMQ
+576 YLTQMQ

-592 GLSDRGAQRN
+592 GLSDRDAQRN
-602 NERAQLRQGWKNQ
+602 SERAQLRQGWKNQ

-656 ADMAANYNQIAA
+656 ADMATNYNQIAA
-668 DTTNTALGGVTSN
+668 DTTNTALSGVTSN

-736 QAAAAAPMITNA
+736 QASAIAPMVSNA

-828 AKLDSTLE
+828 AKLDATLE
-836 QVRQQRAASGG
+836 QVRQQRSLAGNPLH
-847 TVIAEFHNTFT
+847 VEFNNTYT
-858 GKADD
+858 GKPDD
-863 TTMQMVNQQLRASE
+863 AMVQMLDQRQRASE
-877 KRIKQYMTSQVVNPT
+877 KRLKQYFTSQVINPT
-892 EDYGRSLKT
+892 ENYGRSLKSV
-901 IYRGRRIK
+901 YPGRRKK

>member
-1 MGKNAV
+1 MSQPVGDLVVKIDGD
-7 SNSEQITQSFA
+7 SA
-18 KEELAARRAGI
+18 KFDEEVAHLNKQLSGLGRAANDSTAQVTAAFTRQERAAKRAGI
-29 SVGQYRAALRTLPAQ
+29 SIGQYNNAMRMLPAQ
-44 FTDIATQ
+44 LTDVATQ

-75 FIPMLQTFRDYLF
+75 LIPTFRGLL
-88 GFNSDLSKSS
+88 GAVSPLAVGVAAL
-98 EETSEGIG
+98 TAAGAGIG
-106 DVSEKINNTTESAE
+106 YI
-120 HLGRVR
+120 
-126 GLISPLTLSF
+126 F
-136 VALSVAAGTMLYAWY
+136 YQGTS
-151 RGTETL
+151 TL
-157 SDFNKTLILT
+157 SDFSKTLTLS
-167 GNESG
+167 GNTAG
-172 LTANRMLELARSGQ
+172 LTTDRMLALAKSGQ
-186 EAGLTFNQTSEALTG
+186 QAGLTFDQTTDSLTA
-201 LINAGVRGGSQFDK
+201 LINAGVGAGARFDELSQ
-215 MSQAVANFT
+215 SVAKFST
-224 DVSGVPVDK
+224 ASGIPIEK
-233 VAAAFGR
+233 VAEAFGK

-251 MSQQFHNVT
+251 MAQQFHNVT
-260 AEQISYVAQLQR
+260 AEQIDYVAQLQR
-272 SGDETA
+272 SGDEAA
-278 ALQAANELATSG
+278 ALQAANDAATKG
-290 FERQAKQLTDN
+290 FNTQTQSLIDN
-301 MGIIES
+301 MGTIERS
-307 AADSLASAFKSMW
+307 ADSLKRAFKSMW
-320 DAALDI
+320 DAALDL
-326 GRPDTS
+326 GRPDTAGEMVS
-332 QEILGKAQTAFKRAD
+332 KAQSAFKQAD
-347 EIWNLRKNDRYIN
+347 DIWNLRKNDRYVN
-360 DEARDRFW
+360 DEARARFW
-368 NDRETARLA
+368 NDRESARLA

-388 AVSAESAQQEAEQEA
+388 KASAAAAEKEAEAESEKQ
-403 SRKKYAAQA
+403 KYAAQA

-459 ASVKKTPK
+459 ATLKKTPK
-467 PKGVKVSAGNRSSD
+467 PKGVKVSAGDRSSD

-518 SKFTVIE
+518 SKFAVIE

-592 GLSDRGAQRN
+592 GLSDKEAQRN
-602 NERAQLRQGWKNQ
+602 SERAQLRQGWKNQ

-656 ADMAANYNQIAA
+656 ADMATNYNQIAA

-736 QAAAAAPMITNA
+736 QASAIAPMVANA
-748 QATALQAQLAAYA
+748 QATSLQAQLAAYA
-761 STAAIPIVGPAMAPA
+761 STAAIPIVGPALAPA
-776 ALTAAIGVTE
+776 ALAAAAGVTA
-786 PLVAAISGLALSG
+786 PLVAAISASALAG

-836 QVRQQRAASGG
+836 QVRKQRSLAGNPLH
-847 TVIAEFHNTFT
+847 VEFNNTYT
-858 GKADD
+858 GKPDD
-863 TTMQMVNQQLRASE
+863 ATIQMWDQRQRASE
-877 KRIKQYMTSQVVNPT
+877 KRLKQYFTSQVINPT
-892 EDYGRSLKT
+892 ENYGRSLKSV
-901 IYRGRRIK
+901 YPGRRKK

>member
-1 MGKNAV
+1 MSQPVGDLVVKIDGD
-7 SNSEQITQSFA
+7 SA
-18 KEELAARRAGI
+18 KFDEEVAHLNKQLSGLGRAANDSTAQVTAAFTRQERAAKRAGI
-29 SVGQYRAALRTLPAQ
+29 SIGQYNNAMRMLPAQ
-44 FTDIATQ
+44 LTDVATQ

-75 FIPMLQTFRDYLF
+75 LIPTFRGLL
-88 GFNSDLSKSS
+88 GAVSPLAVGVAAL
-98 EETSEGIG
+98 TAAGAGIG
-106 DVSEKINNTTESAE
+106 YI
-120 HLGRVR
+120 
-126 GLISPLTLSF
+126 F
-136 VALSVAAGTMLYAWY
+136 YQGTS
-151 RGTETL
+151 TL
-157 SDFNKTLILT
+157 SDFNKTLTLS
-167 GNESG
+167 GNTAG
-172 LTANRMLELARSGQ
+172 LTTDRMLALAKSGQ
-186 EAGLTFNQTSEALTG
+186 QAGLTFDQTTDSLTS
-201 LINAGVRGGSQFDK
+201 LINAGVWAGARFDELSQ
-215 MSQAVANFT
+215 SVAKFST
-224 DVSGVPVDK
+224 ASGIPVEK
-233 VAAAFGR
+233 VAEAFGK

-251 MSQQFHNVT
+251 MAQQFHNVT
-260 AEQISYVAQLQR
+260 AEQIDYVAQLQR
-272 SGDETA
+272 SGDEAA
-278 ALQAANELATSG
+278 ALQAANDAATKG
-290 FERQAKQLTDN
+290 FNTQTQSLIDN
-301 MGIIES
+301 MGTIERS
-307 AADSLASAFKSMW
+307 ADSLKRAFKSMW
-320 DAALDI
+320 DAALDL
-326 GRPDTS
+326 GRPDTAGEMVS
-332 QEILGKAQTAFKRAD
+332 KAQSAFKQAD
-347 EIWNLRKNDRYIN
+347 DIWNLRKNDRYVN
-360 DEARDRFW
+360 DEARARFW
-368 NDRETARLA
+368 NDRESARLA

-388 AVSAESAQQEAEQEA
+388 KASAAAAEKEAEAESEKQ
-403 SRKKYAAQA
+403 KYAAQA

-459 ASVKKTPK
+459 ATLKKTPK
-467 PKGVKVSAGNRSSD
+467 PKGVKVSAGDRSSD
-481 QTDAETLQLMTQLKL
+481 QTDAKTLQLMTQLKL

-518 SKFTVIE
+518 SKFSVIE

-535 DEQSLLASKDK
+535 EEQSLLASKDK

-592 GLSDRGAQRN
+592 GLSDRDAQRN

-656 ADMAANYNQIAA
+656 ADMATNYNQIAA
-668 DTTNTALGGVTSN
+668 DTTNTALSGVTSN

-736 QAAAAAPMITNA
+736 QASAIAPMVSNA

-828 AKLDSTLE
+828 AKLDATLE
-836 QVRQQRAASGG
+836 QVRQQRSLSGNPLH
-847 TVIAEFHNTFT
+847 VEFNNTYT
-858 GKADD
+858 GKPDD
-863 TTMQMVNQQLRASE
+863 ATIQMWDQRQRASE
-877 KRIKQYMTSQVVNPT
+877 KRLKQYFTSQVINPT
-892 EDYGRSLKT
+892 ENYGRSLKSV
-901 IYRGRRIK
+901 YPGRRKK